1 MPFAKRIVE
10 PPLLCRN
17 HIPHDEGLLLE
28 DLCAINNVVL
38 SRTLRQLS
46 DLARHACSLFQ
57 ELENDILHT
66 NQRVWVLQNRIGQI
80 QQTAS
85 ALDPKKEAVPVSN
98 LDIESKLSLHY
109 QAPWHQQH
117 NVFHPCTRPPCL
129 EELHRNAQLSL
140 RALNRDEQ
148 QHEQRSTSRER
159 NRVTISISVA
169 PPMPTFPSPHSIRR
183 QQRSRLA
190 RAQERAERERELD
203 YQPRKERTVRETETI
218 QRKVRKLQE
227 RPGREADVQ
236 TIQRKFACFYSLH
249 PIESCIFIP
258 WNRKATSMGEDE
270 GCEVLGGHRAKSSA
284 HKASST
290 QDKQTSWSKENHP
303 PSDPKISAD
312 SHSISSCIIPINVT
326 GVGFDREAS
335 ARCSLVH
342 SQSVLQRRR
351 KLRRRKTITGI
362 PKRVHQDM
370 DSDESPVARERTV
383 IVHAN
388 PHQLSLYQEDLSIS
402 GRLHHTRD
410 SGCQTDDFLIACS
423 AAPSRRR
430 IRAQRGHQ
438 GIPASLSHSTGN
450 ISSLG
455 DQSDSTYTCSSSH
468 GARLRSRSLPR
479 EGGRLMDSDDD
490 DDDDED
496 DDDDNYDDDDEDEEL
511 SPYEADDFIPSGP
524 SPRMMMMMMK
534 DEEESTDDQAAPEP
548 LQLGSLKRL
557 QRSGERDR
565 GGGGGGSPEHSW
577 MERGR
582 SRLPRKA
589 DMGSCEISSSSDTF
603 SSPIHSMS
611 TTGVLGS
618 HVDHKEDHQSSSG
631 NWSGSSSTCPSQ
643 TSETIPPPS
652 SPPLTGSSH
661 CDSELSLNTVPI
673 AIDEGFSLDASYH
686 SDLRPQGQGH
696 RSSSFTSS
704 ATDQLDDAGVS
715 TASEGEW
722 TYPQDQDQTD
732 PDQDHD
738 QIQNLSH
745 SHGLAQEYSSKQG
758 LENQTCFS
766 DNNTPNNEKG
776 PGSLYASE
784 TNSFYSSSV
793 HFGECNQSY
802 RGYMYNYADPGPDC
816 SQSNTVAAALSHG
829 VYLQSSTDLRAGT
842 MTLGRSYRPLK
853 KPKVKPPPPKRTSS
867 LKESSS
873 SVDVGTDT
881 QADQDQPKT
890 VREQELTLSST
901 DMKRELE
908 LELGGAPEPLQT
920 SCLVAEP
927 LGSWGMGLGETVDI
941 VEPMSFSSAD
951 THSFK
956 NEGAVQSDYADLW
969 LHNTELKSNNGEYTS
984 MSNSST
990 ATGTTVMDCI
1000 KSPDSSSS
1008 STESQSQASAQVS
1021 QTRPTS
1027 PPLPPGDYKLGSPE
1041 KLAGL
1046 ASPSSGYSSQSET
1059 PTSTLPSSSTAFF
1072 PGPLSPST
1080 GKRKPKVP
1088 ERKSS
1093 LSSLQHFPRDGVSI
1107 SSGYKRDPD
1116 FPPPPS
1122 QLDLNIL
1129 HGGYVRH
1136 TLSHR
1141 THHMH
1146 TLHHSKHRVSNV
1158 LATGTK
1164 FLVPETSNTN
1174 PPPHSNSTPTITNS
1188 HLMVITP
1195 SALRSVQLHPI
1206 SRSRDSATTAVQ
1218 ETASGMETATRP
1230 KYPPS
1235 CSTLAPPPINTRPL
1249 PPRRPPP
1256 RPPCHDHISS
1266 PEHSQPPPPGRHP
1279 DGPPSYES
1287 LLLRQDR
1294 YGGGTFWAMSAFRT
1308 RMDPLSDMSE
1318 DSSPLH
1324 RPVPRAPHPSP
1335 VDLHTHIHSHTEF
1348 RGLTH
1353 STHAHSEFRVLG
1365 ERSFSQDDDDDDDE
1379 EEEEEEP
1386 VKDLPRAACSR
1397 GGMRTDHPPP
1407 PAYEFAGLC
1416 HSDSGPW
1423 ASPFKVPG
1431 TTMET
1436 SHPYLISDARRRGL
1450 VERDEEDEVIS
1461 GATRSAHQQHSQEN
1475 KDDSTTPDTEDYFS
1489 KDSTPSDNSLSPL
1502 TDDSKMDDELL
1513 SSPNKTRTTEDL
1525 FAMIHRSKRKVL
1537 GRKDSGDLNV
1547 KSRLCPPATVTP
1559 CNVTTV
1565 IIPPEPP
1572 LNIPANL
1579 ATAAGAQRAPVPIY
1593 RSAKKSTTSNEE
1605 FKLLLLKKGSRSD
1618 SSYRMSAT
1626 EILKSP
1632 ITPKMP
1638 GESLQEGA
1646 FRQYEE
1652 HTSAFQEPPMSG
1664 MDPIQ
1669 IPGLFPRAN
1678 AESFTSKTL
1687 PMSAASRQG
1696 RSRIPPVANSSRYST
1711 RSRLYTAP
1719 MQAISEGETEN
1730 SDGSPHDDR
1739 SS

>member
-1 MPFAKRIVE
+1 MVLDVIAMGNSQRKLHYKRMQMGKKRCRTAKA
-10 PPLLCRN
+10 
-17 HIPHDEGLLLE
+17 G
-28 DLCAINNVVL
+28 
-38 SRTLRQLS
+38 
-46 DLARHACSLFQ
+46 Q
-57 ELENDILHT
+57 EQDN
-66 NQRVWVLQNRIGQI
+66 
-80 QQTAS
+80 A
-85 ALDPKKEAVPVSN
+85 AVSN

-140 RALNRDEQ
+140 RALHRDEQ
-148 QHEQRSTSRER
+148 QCHRSTSRER

-190 RAQERAERERELD
+190 RAERA
-203 YQPRKERTVRETETI
+203 VRETEI
-218 QRKVRKLQE
+218 
-227 RPGREADVQ
+227 Q
-236 TIQRKFACFYSLH
+236 TIQRK
-249 PIESCIFIP
+249 
-258 WNRKATSMGEDE
+258 ATSTGEGE
-270 GCEVLGGHRAKSSA
+270 CGEALGGHRAKASA
-284 HKASST
+284 PNAPST
-290 QDKQTSWSKENHP
+290 QDKQTNWSKENVP
-303 PSDPKISAD
+303 PSDQKTTAD
-312 SHSISSCIIPINVT
+312 SHAISSCIIPINVT

-362 PKRVHQDM
+362 PKRVQHDM

-388 PHQLSLYQEDLSIS
+388 PHQLSLCHEDLSIS

-410 SGCQTDDFLIACS
+410 SGCQTDDFLIACT

-455 DQSDSTYTCSSSH
+455 DQSDSTYTSVAVH
-468 GARLRSRSLPR
+468 GGRLRSRSLPR
-479 EGGRLMDSDDD
+479 EGGRLMDSD
-490 DDDDED
+490 E

-511 SPYEADDFIPSGP
+511 SPYEVEDFIPPGP
-524 SPRMMMMMMK
+524 SPRMKMMMMK

-577 MERGR
+577 IERGR

-603 SSPIHSMS
+603 SSPIHSVS

-661 CDSELSLNTVPI
+661 CDSELSLNTVPN
-673 AIDEGFSLDASYH
+673 AIDEGFSMDPSYH

-722 TYPQDQDQTD
+722 TYPADQDQTD
-732 PDQDHD
+732 PDHD
-738 QIQNLSH
+738 PDQTQNLSQ
-745 SHGLAQEYSSKQG
+745 SHGLAQEYRSKQG
-758 LENQTCFS
+758 LEDQTCFS
-766 DNNTPNNEKG
+766 DSKTSNTEKE
-776 PGSLYASE
+776 PGSHYPSDTE
-784 TNSFYSSSV
+784 GFYSSSV

-816 SQSNTVAAALSHG
+816 GQSNTVAASLSHG
-829 VYLQSSTDLRAGT
+829 VYPQPSTDFRAGT
-842 MTLGRSYRPLK
+842 MTLGRTSRPLR

-867 LKESSS
+867 LKDTSSC
-873 SVDVGTDT
+873 VDVGTDT
-881 QADQDQPKT
+881 QADQDQPKM
-890 VREQELTLSST
+890 VSEQELTLSST
-901 DMKRELE
+901 DMKLELE

-927 LGSWGMGLGETVDI
+927 LGTWGMGLGETVDI

-956 NEGAVQSDYADLW
+956 DEGAVQSDYADLW
-969 LHNTELKSNNGEYTS
+969 LHNSELKSNNGEYTS

-990 ATGTTVMDCI
+990 ATGTTVMECI

-1008 STESQSQASAQVS
+1008 STETQTQGVAQASE
-1021 QTRPTS
+1021 TRAAS
-1027 PPLPPGDYKLGSPE
+1027 PPLPPGDFKLGSPE

-1059 PTSTLPSSSTAFF
+1059 PTSTLPSSSAAFF

-1093 LSSLQHFPRDGVSI
+1093 LSSLQHFSRDGASI

-1122 QLDLNIL
+1122 QLDLNVL

-1146 TLHHSKHRVSNV
+1146 TLHHSKHRVASV
-1158 LATGTK
+1158 LTTGTK
-1164 FLVPETSNTN
+1164 LLVPEASNTN
-1174 PPPHSNSTPTITNS
+1174 PPPSSNTAPTIPSSN
-1188 HLMVITP
+1188 LLVITP
-1195 SALRSVQLHPI
+1195 SALRSVQLH
-1206 SRSRDSATTAVQ
+1206 SVSKSTDSATTTDQ
-1218 ETASGMETATRP
+1218 ETASGAETATRP
-1230 KYPPS
+1230 KCPPS
-1235 CSTLAPPPINTRPL
+1235 VSTLAPPPINTRPL

-1256 RPPCHDHISS
+1256 RPPCHDHTSS
-1266 PEHSQPPPPGRHP
+1266 PEHVQPPPPGRHP

-1294 YGGGTFWAMSAFRT
+1294 YGPGTFWAMTGFRT
-1308 RMDPLSDMSE
+1308 RMDPSSEE

-1348 RGLTH
+1348 RGLPH
-1353 STHAHSEFRVLG
+1353 SAHAHPEFRVLG
-1365 ERSFSQDDDDDDDE
+1365 ERSFSQDDDDDDDDDDE
-1379 EEEEEEP
+1379 EEEEQVKEP
-1386 VKDLPRAACSR
+1386 PRAACSR
-1397 GGMRTDHPPP
+1397 GGMRSDHPPP
-1407 PAYEFAGLC
+1407 PAYEFAGGSHL
-1416 HSDSGPW
+1416 DSGPW
-1423 ASPFKVPG
+1423 ASPVKVPG

-1436 SHPYLISDARRRGL
+1436 SHPYLISDARKGGQ
-1450 VERDEEDEVIS
+1450 EDQEDEEEVTS
-1461 GATRSAHQQHSQEN
+1461 GATRSAHQQQQQPQES

-1502 TDDSKMDDELL
+1502 TDDTKVDDDIIIT
-1513 SSPNKTRTTEDL
+1513 SPNKTRTTEDL

-1537 GRKDSGDLNV
+1537 GRKDSGDLNM
-1547 KSRLCPPATVTP
+1547 KSRLCPVPPVAPVS
-1559 CNVTTV
+1559 TV
-1565 IIPPEPP
+1565 IIPPAPP
-1572 LNIPANL
+1572 LNIPATL
-1579 ATAAGAQRAPVPIY
+1579 PTAAGSQRAPVPIY
-1593 RSAKKSTTSNEE
+1593 RSAKKSSTSNEE

-1632 ITPKMP
+1632 ITPKTP
-1638 GESLQEGA
+1638 GEPLQEGPI
-1646 FRQYEE
+1646 RQAEE
-1652 HTSAFQEPPMSG
+1652 PLSTLQEPPISG
-1664 MDPIQ
+1664 LDPIQ

-1678 AESFTSKTL
+1678 SESFTPKNL

>member
-10 PPLLCRN
+10 PPLLCRYQ
-17 HIPHDEGLLLE
+17 IPNDEGLLFE
-28 DLCAINNVVL
+28 DLCAISNAVL

-57 ELENDILHT
+57 ELENDIVST
-66 NQRVWVLQNRIGQI
+66 SQRVWGLQNKIGQI
-80 QQTAS
+80 QQSAS

-98 LDIESKLSLHY
+98 LEIESKLSLHY

-129 EELHRNAQLSL
+129 EELHKNTQLSL
-140 RALNRDEQ
+140 RALHRDEKQ
-148 QHEQRSTSRER
+148 NERPTSREK
-159 NRVTISISVA
+159 NRVTISISTV
-169 PPMPTFPSPHSIRR
+169 PPIPTFPSPHSIRR

-190 RAQERAERERELD
+190 RA
-203 YQPRKERTVRETETI
+203 ERTVGETEIQTI
-218 QRKVRKLQE
+218 QRKE
-227 RPGREADVQ
+227 RPGREADIQ
-236 TIQRKFACFYSLH
+236 TTQKKFQCFYSLH
-249 PIESCIFIP
+249 RFEGCIFIP
-258 WNRKATSMGEDE
+258 WNRKATSTGEGDDE
-270 GCEVLGGHRAKSSA
+270 EVLTGYKTKTSA
-284 HKASST
+284 PAAVPST
-290 QDKQTSWSKENHP
+290 PDKETKRSKENV
-303 PSDPKISAD
+303 
-312 SHSISSCIIPINVT
+312 SHSDQKTTFDESRAVSSCIIPINVT

-362 PKRVHQDM
+362 PKRVQQDM

-388 PHQLSLYQEDLSIS
+388 PHQLSLCHEDFSIS

-410 SGCQTDDFLIACS
+410 SGCQTDDFLIACT

-455 DQSDSTYTCSSSH
+455 DQSDSTYTSTATH
-468 GARLRSRSLPR
+468 TGRLRSRSLPR
-479 EGGRLMDSDDD
+479 EGGRLMDSD
-490 DDDDED
+490 E
-496 DDDDNYDDDDEDEEL
+496 DDDDNYDDDDDDDDDEEL
-511 SPYEADDFIPSGP
+511 SPYEAEDFIPPGP
-524 SPRMMMMMMK
+524 SPRMKMMMMK

-565 GGGGGGSPEHSW
+565 GGGSPEHCW

-603 SSPIHSMS
+603 SSPIHSVS
-611 TTGVLGS
+611 TTGVLSS

-661 CDSELSLNTVPI
+661 CDSELSLNTVPN
-673 AIDEGFSLDASYH
+673 AMDEGFSLDPSYH
-686 SDLRPQGQGH
+686 SEMRPQGPGH

-722 TYPQDQDQTD
+722 AYPPDQDQID
-732 PDQDHD
+732 PDQYHH
-738 QIQNLSH
+738 QTQNVCQS
-745 SHGLAQEYSSKQG
+745 QDYSSKQA
-758 LENQTCFS
+758 LEDQTCFS
-766 DNNTPNNEKG
+766 EKTNNTDKDS
-776 PGSLYASE
+776 GSH
-784 TNSFYSSSV
+784 YSSDAEGLYTSEQ
-793 HFGECNQSY
+793 FGKSNESY
-802 RGYMYNYADPGPDC
+802 KRYIYNYADQGRDC
-816 SQSNTVAAALSHG
+816 GQSNIVAAHPISHV
-829 VYLQSSTDLRAGT
+829 VYSPASSDYRTGT
-842 MTLGRSYRPLK
+842 MTLGRPCRPLR
-853 KPKVKPPPPKRTSS
+853 KPKRKPPPPIRTSS
-867 LKESSS
+867 LKDASS

-881 QADQDQPKT
+881 QADQDQPKM
-890 VREQELTLSST
+890 VSEQDRALSST
-901 DMKRELE
+901 DIKLE
-908 LELGGAPEPLQT
+908 LELVGIQEPSET

-927 LGSWGMGLGETVDI
+927 MGTWVMGLGETDI

-956 NEGAVQSDYADLW
+956 DEGAVQSDYADLW
-969 LHNTELKSNNGEYTS
+969 LHNAELKSNNCEYKS
-984 MSNSST
+984 LSNSST

-1008 STESQSQASAQVS
+1008 STDTQSQNLSQSSE
-1021 QTRPTS
+1021 TRAAS
-1027 PPLPPGDYKLGSPE
+1027 PPQPPGDFKLGSPE

-1059 PTSTLPSSSTAFF
+1059 PTSTLPSTSTAFF

-1093 LSSLQHFPRDGVSI
+1093 LSSLQHLPRDGTSVASA
-1107 SSGYKRDPD
+1107 YKRDPD

-1129 HGGYVRH
+1129 HGGYVRQ

-1141 THHMH
+1141 TQHLH
-1146 TLHHSKHRVSNV
+1146 TLHHSKHRVANV
-1158 LATGTK
+1158 MPTGTK
-1164 FLVPETSNTN
+1164 TLVPETLNSNL
-1174 PPPHSNSTPTITNS
+1174 PPCANAAALIPTSN
-1188 HLMVITP
+1188 LLAITP
-1195 SALRSVQLHPI
+1195 SVLRSVQLHSVSKSSNIVTTSDLESP
-1206 SRSRDSATTAVQ
+1206 SAARTVTK
-1218 ETASGMETATRP
+1218 P
-1230 KYPPS
+1230 KCPPS
-1235 CSTLAPPPINTRPL
+1235 GATLAPPPINTRPL
-1249 PPRRPPP
+1249 PPRRLPP
-1256 RPPCHDHISS
+1256 RPPTQDHTS
-1266 PEHSQPPPPGRHP
+1266 PDHAQPPTPGRHP

-1294 YGGGTFWAMSAFRT
+1294 YGPGTFWSMTAFRT
-1308 RMDPLSDMSE
+1308 RIDPFSELSD

-1335 VDLHTHIHSHTEF
+1335 VDLHTHIRSHTEF

-1353 STHAHSEFRVLG
+1353 SACAHPEFRILG
-1365 ERSFSQDDDDDDDE
+1365 ERSFSQDDDDDEEDE
-1379 EEEEEEP
+1379 EEEEQ
-1386 VKDLPRAACSR
+1386 VKESQRATCHR
-1397 GGMRTDHPPP
+1397 VGMRTDHPPP
-1407 PAYEFAGLC
+1407 PAYEFAGGSHL
-1416 HSDSGPW
+1416 DSGPW
-1423 ASPFKVPG
+1423 TSPVKVPG
-1431 TTMET
+1431 TTVET
-1436 SHPYLISDARRRGL
+1436 SHPYLISDARRIRQ
-1450 VERDEEDEVIS
+1450 VVQEEEEETS
-1461 GATRSAHQQHSQEN
+1461 GATRSAHHLLPHEN
-1475 KDDSTTPDTEDYFS
+1475 KDDSTTPETEDYFS
-1489 KDSTPSDNSLSPL
+1489 KDSTPTDNSLSPL
-1502 TDDSKMDDELL
+1502 TDDAKVDDDITT
-1513 SSPNKTRTTEDL
+1513 SPNKSRTTEDL

-1547 KSRLCPPATVTP
+1547 KSRPCPSAPVNPNSVTNAIMPPPPPLSTPATV
-1559 CNVTTV
+1559 
-1565 IIPPEPP
+1565 
-1572 LNIPANL
+1572 
-1579 ATAAGAQRAPVPIY
+1579 AAVSGSQRVPVPIY
-1593 RSAKKSTTSNEE
+1593 RSAKKSSTSNEE

-1632 ITPKMP
+1632 ITPKTH
-1638 GESLQEGA
+1638 GESILEGPIGQA
-1646 FRQYEE
+1646 EE
-1652 HTSAFQEPPMSG
+1652 TTSVHQEPPLSSL
-1664 MDPIQ
+1664 DPIQ

-1678 AESFTSKTL
+1678 SESFTPKIL
-1687 PMSAASRQG
+1687 PMTAASRQG
-1696 RSRIPPVANSSRYST
+1696 RSRVPPVANSSRYST

>member
-10 PPLLCRN
+10 PQLLCR
-17 HIPHDEGLLLE
+17 HQIPNDEGLLFE
-28 DLCAINNVVL
+28 DLCAISNVVL

-57 ELENDILHT
+57 ELENDILNT
-66 NQRVWVLQNRIGQI
+66 NQRVWVLQNKIGQI

-98 LDIESKLSLHY
+98 LDIESKLSVHY

-129 EELHRNAQLSL
+129 EELHRSAQLSL
-140 RALNRDEQ
+140 RALHRDEQ
-148 QHEQRSTSRER
+148 QSQRSTSRER

-169 PPMPTFPSPHSIRR
+169 PPMPTFPSPHTIRR

-203 YQPRKERTVRETETI
+203 YQPRKERTVRETEIQTI
-218 QRKVRKLQE
+218 QRKE
-227 RPGREADVQ
+227 RPGREADIQ
-236 TIQRKFACFYSLH
+236 TIQRK
-249 PIESCIFIP
+249 
-258 WNRKATSMGEDE
+258 ATSTGEGD
-270 GCEVLGGHRAKSSA
+270 GGEVLGGHRAKASA
-284 HKASST
+284 PNAPST
-290 QDKQTSWSKENHP
+290 QDKQTNWSKENLP
-303 PSDPKISAD
+303 PSDKKTNAD
-312 SHSISSCIIPINVT
+312 SHAISSCIIPINVT

-362 PKRVHQDM
+362 PKRVQQDM

-388 PHQLSLYQEDLSIS
+388 PHQLSLCQEDLSIS

-410 SGCQTDDFLIACS
+410 SGCQTDDFLIACT

-455 DQSDSTYTCSSSH
+455 DQSDSTYTSAAAH
-468 GARLRSRSLPR
+468 GGRLRSRSLPR

-490 DDDDED
+490 DDD
-496 DDDDNYDDDDEDEEL
+496 NYDDDDDDEEL
-511 SPYEADDFIPSGP
+511 SPYEAEDFIPPGP
-524 SPRMMMMMMK
+524 SPRMKMMMMK

-603 SSPIHSMS
+603 SSPIHSVS

-661 CDSELSLNTVPI
+661 CDSELSLNTVPN
-673 AIDEGFSLDASYH
+673 AIDEGFSLDPSYH

-722 TYPQDQDQTD
+722 TYPPDQDQND
-732 PDQDHD
+732 PDQDPD
-738 QIQNLSH
+738 QTHNLSQ

-758 LENQTCFS
+758 LEDQTCFS
-766 DNNTPNNEKG
+766 DNKTINTEKD
-776 PGSLYASE
+776 PGSHYPSDTE
-784 TNSFYSSSV
+784 GFYSSSV

-802 RGYMYNYADPGPDC
+802 RGYMYNYADPGPHC
-816 SQSNTVAAALSHG
+816 GQSNTVAAPLSHG
-829 VYLQSSTDLRAGT
+829 VYTQPSADFRAGT
-842 MTLGRSYRPLK
+842 MTLGRSSRPLR

-867 LKESSS
+867 LRDTSS

-881 QADQDQPKT
+881 QADQDQPKM
-890 VREQELTLSST
+890 VSEQELTLSST
-901 DMKRELE
+901 DMKLD

-927 LGSWGMGLGETVDI
+927 MGTWGMGLGETVDI

-956 NEGAVQSDYADLW
+956 DEGAVQSDYADLW
-969 LHNTELKSNNGEYTS
+969 LHNTELKSNNGEYAS

-990 ATGTTVMDCI
+990 ATGTTVMECI

-1008 STESQSQASAQVS
+1008 STETQTQALAQASE
-1021 QTRPTS
+1021 TRASS
-1027 PPLPPGDYKLGSPE
+1027 PPLPPGDFKLGSPE

-1059 PTSTLPSSSTAFF
+1059 PTSTLPSSSAAFF

-1093 LSSLQHFPRDGVSI
+1093 LSSLQHFPRDGASI

-1122 QLDLNIL
+1122 QLDLNVL

-1146 TLHHSKHRVSNV
+1146 TLHHSKHRVANV

-1164 FLVPETSNTN
+1164 LLAPEASNTN
-1174 PPPHSNSTPTITNS
+1174 PPLSSNSAPLIPSSN
-1188 HLMVITP
+1188 LLAITP
-1195 SALRSVQLHPI
+1195 SALRSVQLHSI
-1206 SRSRDSATTAVQ
+1206 SQSTDSATTADQ
-1218 ETASGMETATRP
+1218 ESTSGAETATRP
-1230 KYPPS
+1230 KCPPS
-1235 CSTLAPPPINTRPL
+1235 GSTLAPPPINTRPL

-1256 RPPCHDHISS
+1256 RPPAQDHTSS

-1294 YGGGTFWAMSAFRT
+1294 YGPGTFWAMTAFRT
-1308 RMDPLSDMSE
+1308 RMDSSSEHSE

-1353 STHAHSEFRVLG
+1353 SAHAHSEFRVLG
-1365 ERSFSQDDDDDDDE
+1365 ERSFSQDDDDDEDDE
-1379 EEEEEEP
+1379 EDEEEQVKEP
-1386 VKDLPRAACSR
+1386 PRAACSR
-1397 GGMRTDHPPP
+1397 GGMRSDHPPP
-1407 PAYEFAGLC
+1407 PAYEFAGGSHL
-1416 HSDSGPW
+1416 DSGPW
-1423 ASPFKVPG
+1423 ASPVKVPG
-1431 TTMET
+1431 TTVET
-1436 SHPYLISDARRRGL
+1436 SHPYLISDARKGGQ
-1450 VERDEEDEVIS
+1450 EEPEEEEEVTS
-1461 GATRSAHQQHSQEN
+1461 GATRSAHQQPQES

-1489 KDSTPSDNSLSPL
+1489 KGISFATDSTPSDNSLSPL
-1502 TDDSKMDDELL
+1502 TDDTKVDDDIIIT
-1513 SSPNKTRTTEDL
+1513 SPNKTRTTEDL

-1547 KSRLCPPATVTP
+1547 KSRLCPTTPVTP
-1559 CNVTTV
+1559 GNVSTI
-1565 IIPPEPP
+1565 IIPPAPP
-1572 LNIPANL
+1572 LNIPATL
-1579 ATAAGAQRAPVPIY
+1579 ATAAGSQRAPVPIY
-1593 RSAKKSTTSNEE
+1593 RSAKKSSTSNEE

-1632 ITPKMP
+1632 ITPKTP
-1638 GESLQEGA
+1638 GESLQEGPI
-1646 FRQYEE
+1646 RQVEE
-1652 HTSAFQEPPMSG
+1652 PPSALQEPPIPG
-1664 MDPIQ
+1664 LEPIQ
-1669 IPGLFPRAN
+1669 ITGLFPRAN
-1678 AESFTSKTL
+1678 SESFTPKTL

>member
-1 MPFAKRIVE
+1 
-10 PPLLCRN
+10 
-17 HIPHDEGLLLE
+17 
-28 DLCAINNVVL
+28 
-38 SRTLRQLS
+38 
-46 DLARHACSLFQ
+46 
-57 ELENDILHT
+57 
-66 NQRVWVLQNRIGQI
+66 
-80 QQTAS
+80 
-85 ALDPKKEAVPVSN
+85 
-98 LDIESKLSLHY
+98 
-109 QAPWHQQH
+109 
-117 NVFHPCTRPPCL
+117 
-129 EELHRNAQLSL
+129 
-140 RALNRDEQ
+140 
-148 QHEQRSTSRER
+148 
-159 NRVTISISVA
+159 
-169 PPMPTFPSPHSIRR
+169 
-183 QQRSRLA
+183 
-190 RAQERAERERELD
+190 
-203 YQPRKERTVRETETI
+203 
-218 QRKVRKLQE
+218 
-227 RPGREADVQ
+227 
-236 TIQRKFACFYSLH
+236 
-249 PIESCIFIP
+249 FIP
-258 WNRKATSMGEDE
+258 WNRKATSTGESE
-270 GCEVLGGHRAKSSA
+270 GGEVLVGHRAKVSA
-284 HKASST
+284 PSASST
-290 QDKQTSWSKENHP
+290 QDKQTTWSKENLP
-303 PSDPKISAD
+303 PSDPKTTGD
-312 SHSISSCIIPINVT
+312 SHAISSCIIPINVT

-388 PHQLSLYQEDLSIS
+388 PHQLSLCQEDLSIS

-410 SGCQTDDFLIACS
+410 SGCQTDDFLIAS
-423 AAPSRRR
+423 APSRRR

-455 DQSDSTYTCSSSH
+455 DQSDSTYTIVAAH
-468 GARLRSRSLPR
+468 GGRLRSRSLPR
-479 EGGRLMDSDDD
+479 EGGRLMD
-490 DDDDED
+490 
-496 DDDDNYDDDDEDEEL
+496 NEEL
-511 SPYEADDFIPSGP
+511 SPYEAEDFIPPGP
-524 SPRMMMMMMK
+524 SPRMKMMMMK
-534 DEEESTDDQAAPEP
+534 DEEESTDDQAAPEN
-548 LQLGSLKRL
+548 LQLGSLK
-557 QRSGERDR
+557 
-565 GGGGGGSPEHSW
+565 SPEHSW

-603 SSPIHSMS
+603 SSPIHSVS
-611 TTGVLGS
+611 TAVLGS

-661 CDSELSLNTVPI
+661 CDSELSLNTVPN
-673 AIDEGFSLDASYH
+673 AIDEGFSLDPSYH

-722 TYPQDQDQTD
+722 AYPPDQDQTD
-732 PDQDHD
+732 PDQDPD
-738 QIQNLSH
+738 QPQNLSQ
-745 SHGLAQEYSSKQG
+745 SHGLVQEYSSKQC
-758 LENQTCFS
+758 LEDQICFS
-766 DNNTPNNEKG
+766 DSKTSNNEKE
-776 PGSLYASE
+776 PGSHYPSDSDGFYPSSE
-784 TNSFYSSSV
+784 
-793 HFGECNQSY
+793 HFGARNPSCREYIYS
-802 RGYMYNYADPGPDC
+802 YADPVPDC
-816 SQSNTVAAALSHG
+816 SQSNTVAPQVSNGGYPQPSGHFK
-829 VYLQSSTDLRAGT
+829 AGT
-842 MTLGRSYRPLK
+842 MTLGRTCRSLR

-867 LKESSS
+867 LKETSS

-881 QADQDQPKT
+881 QADQDQPKM
-890 VREQELTLSST
+890 VSEQDLTLSST
-901 DMKRELE
+901 DMKLELE

-927 LGSWGMGLGETVDI
+927 LGTWGIGLGETVDI
-941 VEPMSFSSAD
+941 VEPVSFTSAD

-956 NEGAVQSDYADLW
+956 DEGAVQSDYADLW
-969 LHNTELKSNNGEYTS
+969 LHNTELKSNNGEYTT

-990 ATGTTVMDCI
+990 ATGTTVMECM

-1008 STESQSQASAQVS
+1008 STETKTQAHAQALD
-1021 QTRPTS
+1021 TRATS
-1027 PPLPPGDYKLGSPE
+1027 PPLPPEEFKLASPE

-1059 PTSTLPSSSTAFF
+1059 PTSTLPSSSAAFF

-1093 LSSLQHFPRDGVSI
+1093 LSSLQHFPREGPLI

-1129 HGGYVRH
+1129 HGGYVKH

-1146 TLHHSKHRVSNV
+1146 TLHHSKHRVANVSN
-1158 LATGTK
+1158 LLT
-1164 FLVPETSNTN
+1164 
-1174 PPPHSNSTPTITNS
+1174 
-1188 HLMVITP
+1188 ITP
-1195 SALRSVQLHPI
+1195 SALRSVQLH
-1206 SRSRDSATTAVQ
+1206 SVSQSTDSATSTDQ
-1218 ETASGMETATRP
+1218 EKASGSEIATRP
-1230 KYPPS
+1230 KCPS
-1235 CSTLAPPPINTRPL
+1235 SASTLAPPPINTRPL

-1256 RPPCHDHISS
+1256 RPPAHDHISS
-1266 PEHSQPPPPGRHP
+1266 PEHLQPPPPGRHP

-1287 LLLRQDR
+1287 LLLRQD
-1294 YGGGTFWAMSAFRT
+1294 
-1308 RMDPLSDMSE
+1308 
-1318 DSSPLH
+1318 
-1324 RPVPRAPHPSP
+1324 
-1335 VDLHTHIHSHTEF
+1335 
-1348 RGLTH
+1348 
-1353 STHAHSEFRVLG
+1353 
-1365 ERSFSQDDDDDDDE
+1365 QDDE
-1379 EEEEEEP
+1379 EEEEHE
-1386 VKDLPRAACSR
+1386 KDLPRTACSR
-1397 GGMRTDHPPP
+1397 GSMRSDHPPP
-1407 PAYEFAGLC
+1407 PAYEFAGIS

-1423 ASPFKVPG
+1423 ASPVKVPG

-1436 SHPYLISDARRRGL
+1436 SHPYLISDARKRGQ
-1450 VERDEEDEVIS
+1450 EEQEEEEEMTS
-1461 GATRSAHQQHSQEN
+1461 GILCAA
-1475 KDDSTTPDTEDYFS
+1475 
-1489 KDSTPSDNSLSPL
+1489 DSTPSDNSLSPM
-1502 TDDSKMDDELL
+1502 MDDTKVDDDIAIT
-1513 SSPNKTRTTEDL
+1513 SPNKTRTTEDL

-1537 GRKDSGDLNV
+1537 GRKDSGDLNA
-1547 KSRLCPPATVTP
+1547 KSRLCPTVPVTP
-1559 CNVTTV
+1559 GNVSTV
-1565 IIPPEPP
+1565 IIPPAPP
-1572 LNIPANL
+1572 LNIPATL
-1579 ATAAGAQRAPVPIY
+1579 ATAAGSQRAPVPIY

-1632 ITPKMP
+1632 ITPKIP
-1638 GESLQEGA
+1638 GESPPEGPLRQAEEPLSALQEV
-1646 FRQYEE
+1646 
-1652 HTSAFQEPPMSG
+1652 PISG
-1664 MDPIQ
+1664 LDPIQ

-1678 AESFTSKTL
+1678 SESFTPKTL
-1687 PMSAASRQG
+1687 PTSAASRQG

>member
-17 HIPHDEGLLLE
+17 QIPNDEGLLFE
-28 DLCAINNVVL
+28 DLCAITNVVL

-57 ELENDILHT
+57 ELENDIVST
-66 NQRVWVLQNRIGQI
+66 NQRVWGLQNKIGQI
-80 QQTAS
+80 QQNAS

-98 LDIESKLSLHY
+98 LDIESKLSVHY

-129 EELHRNAQLSL
+129 EELHKNAQLSL
-140 RALNRDEQ
+140 RALHRDEKLN
-148 QHEQRSTSRER
+148 EQPTSRER
-159 NRVTISISVA
+159 NRVTISISTV
-169 PPMPTFPSPHSIRR
+169 PPLPTFPSPHSIRR

-190 RAQERAERERELD
+190 RAQEREERERELD
-203 YQPRKERTVRETETI
+203 YQPRKERAVRETEIQTV
-218 QRKVRKLQE
+218 QRKE
-227 RPGREADVQ
+227 RPGREADIQ
-236 TIQRKFACFYSLH
+236 TIQKKFECFYSLH
-249 PIESCIFIP
+249 PIEGCIFIP
-258 WNRKATSMGEDE
+258 WNRKATSTGEGDDDE
-270 GCEVLGGHRAKSSA
+270 LLTGHQTKTSA
-284 HKASST
+284 PDVPAT
-290 QDKQTSWSKENHP
+290 QDKENV
-303 PSDPKISAD
+303 
-312 SHSISSCIIPINVT
+312 SHSDQKTTSDDSRAVSSCIIPINVT

-362 PKRVHQDM
+362 PKRVQQDM
-370 DSDESPVARERTV
+370 GT
-383 IVHAN
+383 
-388 PHQLSLYQEDLSIS
+388 
-402 GRLHHTRD
+402 
-410 SGCQTDDFLIACS
+410 

-430 IRAQRGHQ
+430 IRAQRSHQ

-455 DQSDSTYTCSSSH
+455 DQSDSTNTSTATH
-468 GARLRSRSLPR
+468 TGRLRSRSLPR
-479 EGGRLMDSDDD
+479 EGGRLMDSD
-490 DDDDED
+490 E
-496 DDDDNYDDDDEDEEL
+496 DDDDNYDDDDDDDDDDEDEDL
-511 SPYEADDFIPSGP
+511 SPYEPEDFIPPGP
-524 SPRMMMMMMK
+524 SPRLKMMMMK

-548 LQLGSLKRL
+548 LQLGSLKRM

-565 GGGGGGSPEHSW
+565 GGGSPEHCW

-603 SSPIHSMS
+603 SSPIHSVS
-611 TTGVLGS
+611 TTGVLSS

-661 CDSELSLNTVPI
+661 CDSELSLNTVPN
-673 AIDEGFSLDASYH
+673 AMDEGFSLDPSYH
-686 SDLRPQGQGH
+686 SEMRPQGPGH

-722 TYPQDQDQTD
+722 AYPPDQDQLD
-732 PDQDHD
+732 PDQYHD
-738 QIQNLSH
+738 Q
-745 SHGLAQEYSSKQG
+745 AQTQV
-758 LENQTCFS
+758 LEDQTCFS
-766 DNNTPNNEKG
+766 EKINTDKDT
-776 PGSLYASE
+776 GSHCSSDADGLYTCDQVGKS
-784 TNSFYSSSV
+784 
-793 HFGECNQSY
+793 NQIY
-802 RGYMYNYADPGPDC
+802 GRYMYNYADQG
-816 SQSNTVAAALSHG
+816 SESNIGAVHPISHG
-829 VYLQSSTDLRAGT
+829 VYSPSSSDYKTGT
-842 MTLGRSYRPLK
+842 MTLGRPCRPLR
-853 KPKVKPPPPKRTSS
+853 KPKLKPPPPMRTSS
-867 LKESSS
+867 LKETSC

-881 QADQDQPKT
+881 QADQEQPKM
-890 VREQELTLSST
+890 VSEQDLTLSST
-901 DMKRELE
+901 DIKLE
-908 LELGGAPEPLQT
+908 LELRSIPEPLET

-927 LGSWGMGLGETVDI
+927 MGTWVMGLGETVDI

-956 NEGAVQSDYADLW
+956 DEGAVQSDYADLW
-969 LHNTELKSNNGEYTS
+969 LHNSELKSSNCEYKS
-984 MSNSST
+984 LSNSST
-990 ATGTTVMDCI
+990 ETGATVTDCI

-1008 STESQSQASAQVS
+1008 STDTQSQPLSQSSE
-1021 QTRPTS
+1021 TRAAS
-1027 PPLPPGDYKLGSPE
+1027 PPHPPGDFKLGSPE

-1059 PTSTLPSSSTAFF
+1059 PTSTLPSTSTAFF

-1093 LSSLQHFPRDGVSI
+1093 LSSLQHHPRDGTSI
-1107 SSGYKRDPD
+1107 ASAYKRDPD

-1141 THHMH
+1141 TQHLH
-1146 TLHHSKHRVSNV
+1146 TLHHSKHRVANV
-1158 LATGTK
+1158 IPTVTK
-1164 FLVPETSNTN
+1164 VLVPELLNSN
-1174 PPPHSNSTPTITNS
+1174 PPPCANSTALIPSSNM
-1188 HLMVITP
+1188 LAITP
-1195 SALRSVQLHPI
+1195 SILRSVQLH
-1206 SRSRDSATTAVQ
+1206 SVSKSSNTVTNSDLESSSGAVSV
-1218 ETASGMETATRP
+1218 TKP
-1230 KYPPS
+1230 KCPPS
-1235 CSTLAPPPINTRPL
+1235 GATLAPPPINTRPL

-1256 RPPCHDHISS
+1256 RPPTQDHTSS
-1266 PEHSQPPPPGRHP
+1266 PDHAQPPPPGRHP

-1294 YGGGTFWAMSAFRT
+1294 YGPGTFWSMTAFRT
-1308 RMDPLSDMSE
+1308 RLDPFSELSD

-1335 VDLHTHIHSHTEF
+1335 VDLHTHIRSHTEF

-1353 STHAHSEFRVLG
+1353 SARAHPEFRILG
-1365 ERSFSQDDDDDDDE
+1365 ERSFSQDDDDDEEDE
-1379 EEEEEEP
+1379 EEEEQ
-1386 VKDLPRAACSR
+1386 VKELQRATCHR
-1397 GGMRTDHPPP
+1397 VGMRTDHPPP
-1407 PAYEFAGLC
+1407 PAYEFAGGSHL
-1416 HSDSGPW
+1416 DSGPW
-1423 ASPFKVPG
+1423 TSPVKVPG
-1431 TTMET
+1431 TTVET
-1436 SHPYLISDARRRGL
+1436 SHPYLISDARRIRQG
-1450 VERDEEDEVIS
+1450 VQEDEDDTS
-1461 GATRSAHQQHSQEN
+1461 GATRSAHHLLPHEN

-1489 KDSTPSDNSLSPL
+1489 KDSTPTDNSLSPL
-1502 TDDSKMDDELL
+1502 TDDAKVDDDITT
-1513 SSPNKTRTTEDL
+1513 SPNKSRTTEDL

-1547 KSRLCPPATVTP
+1547 KSRLCPAAPVNPNIVT
-1559 CNVTTV
+1559 NAVM
-1565 IIPPEPP
+1565 PPPPP
-1572 LNIPANL
+1572 LSTPVTI
-1579 ATAAGAQRAPVPIY
+1579 ATASGSQRVPVPIY
-1593 RSAKKSTTSNEE
+1593 RSAKKSSTSNEE

-1632 ITPKMP
+1632 ITPKTH
-1638 GESLQEGA
+1638 GESILEGPIGQA
-1646 FRQYEE
+1646 EE
-1652 HTSAFQEPPMSG
+1652 TPPVHQEPPLPNLE
-1664 MDPIQ
+1664 PIQ

-1678 AESFTSKTL
+1678 SESFTPKIL
-1687 PMSAASRQG
+1687 PMTAASRQG
-1696 RSRIPPVANSSRYST
+1696 RSRVPPVANSSRYST

>member
-1 MPFAKRIVE
+1 MPFAKRTVE
-10 PPLLCRN
+10 PQLLCR
-17 HIPHDEGLLLE
+17 HQIPNDEGLLFE
-28 DLCAINNVVL
+28 DLCAISNVVL

-57 ELENDILHT
+57 ELESDIIST
-66 NQRVWVLQNRIGQI
+66 NKRVWVLQSKIGQI
-80 QQTAS
+80 QQTAG

-117 NVFHPCTRPPCL
+117 NVFHPCTRPPYL
-129 EELHRNAQLSL
+129 EELHRSAQLSL
-140 RALNRDEQ
+140 RALHGDEHQ
-148 QHEQRSTSRER
+148 QHRSTSRER
-159 NRVTISISVA
+159 SKVTISISVA

-203 YQPRKERTVRETETI
+203 CQPKKERVVRETEIQTI
-218 QRKVRKLQE
+218 QKKLQE
-227 RPGREADVQ
+227 KPEREADSQ
-236 TIQRKFACFYSLH
+236 TTQKTFACFYSLH
-249 PIESCIFIP
+249 PIEGCIFIP
-258 WNRKATSMGEDE
+258 WSRKSTSTGESE
-270 GCEVLGGHRAKSSA
+270 GAECLGGHRAKASA
-284 HKASST
+284 PDAPST
-290 QDKQTSWSKENHP
+290 QVKQANRPKENLP
-303 PSDPKISAD
+303 PSDQKASAD
-312 SHSISSCIIPINVT
+312 SNSISSCIIPINVT

-362 PKRVHQDM
+362 PKRVQQDM

-383 IVHAN
+383 IIHAN
-388 PHQLSLYQEDLSIS
+388 PHQLSLCHEDLSIS

-410 SGCQTDDFLIACS
+410 SGCQTDDFLIACT

-438 GIPASLSHSTGN
+438 GIPASLYHSTGN

-455 DQSDSTYTCSSSH
+455 DQSDSTYTSVATH
-468 GARLRSRSLPR
+468 GGRLRSRSLPR
-479 EGGRLMDSDDD
+479 EGGRLMDSD
-490 DDDDED
+490 ED
-496 DDDDNYDDDDEDEEL
+496 DDDDNYDDDDDEDEEL
-511 SPYEADDFIPSGP
+511 SPYEAEDFIPPGP
-524 SPRMMMMMMK
+524 SPRMKMMMMK

-603 SSPIHSMS
+603 SSPIHSVS
-611 TTGVLGS
+611 TTGVLSS

-661 CDSELSLNTVPI
+661 CDSELSLNTVPN
-673 AIDEGFSLDASYH
+673 AIDEGFSLDPSYH
-686 SDLRPQGQGH
+686 SDLRPQGQGR

-722 TYPQDQDQTD
+722 TYPQDQESTD
-732 PDQDHD
+732 HDHDHD
-738 QIQNLSH
+738 QTHNLSQ
-745 SHGLAQEYSSKQG
+745 SHRIEYNSKQS
-758 LENQTCFS
+758 LDDQTCLCDKTS
-766 DNNTPNNEKG
+766 STEKEA
-776 PGSLYASE
+776 GSHYAPE
-784 TNSFYSSSV
+784 KEGFYSSSV

-802 RGYMYNYADPGPDC
+802 RGYTYNYADTGPDC
-816 SQSNTVAAALSHG
+816 GQSATVAAPLSHE
-829 VYLQSSTDLRAGT
+829 VYPHPSADFRAGT
-842 MTLGRSYRPLK
+842 MTLGRTCRPLR
-853 KPKVKPPPPKRTSS
+853 KPKVKPPPPIRTSS
-867 LKESSS
+867 LKETSS

-881 QADQDQPKT
+881 QTDQDQPKT
-890 VREQELTLSST
+890 VSQQKLTLSST
-901 DMKRELE
+901 DMNLE
-908 LELGGAPEPLQT
+908 LELDLGVAPEPLQS
-920 SCLVAEP
+920 SCLVAEN
-927 LGSWGMGLGETVDI
+927 LGTWGMGLSENVDI

-956 NEGAVQSDYADLW
+956 DEGAVQSDYADLW
-969 LHNTELKSNNGEYTS
+969 LHKTELKSNNGEHTS

-990 ATGTTVMDCI
+990 ATGTTIMDCM

-1008 STESQSQASAQVS
+1008 SSEAQTQVLVQDS
-1021 QTRPTS
+1021 GNRATS
-1027 PPLPPGDYKLGSPE
+1027 PPLPPVDFKLASPE
-1041 KLAGL
+1041 KLASL

-1059 PTSTLPSSSTAFF
+1059 PTSTLPSSSAAFF

-1093 LSSLQHFPRDGVSI
+1093 LSSLQHFHRDGASI
-1107 SSGYKRDPD
+1107 SSGYKKDPD

-1122 QLDLNIL
+1122 QLDLNVL
-1129 HGGYVRH
+1129 HGSYVRH

-1141 THHMH
+1141 TYHMH
-1146 TLHHSKHRVSNV
+1146 TLHHSKHRAVN
-1158 LATGTK
+1158 ATGTK
-1164 FLVPETSNTN
+1164 LLPEVSNAYL
-1174 PPPHSNSTPTITNS
+1174 PPSSISAPTISSSNLLT
-1188 HLMVITP
+1188 MTP
-1195 SALRSVQLHPI
+1195 SASRRSLQVHSVRQ
-1206 SRSRDSATTAVQ
+1206 SDNATATDQ
-1218 ETASGMETATRP
+1218 ETTSGVQTVARP

-1235 CSTLAPPPINTRPL
+1235 SCTLAPPPVFTRPL

-1256 RPPCHDHISS
+1256 RPPAHDHTSS
-1266 PEHSQPPPPGRHP
+1266 PEHLQPPPPGRHP

-1294 YGGGTFWAMSAFRT
+1294 YGPGTFWAMTAFRN
-1308 RMDPLSDMSE
+1308 RMDQLSDLSE

-1335 VDLHTHIHSHTEF
+1335 VDLHTHIQSHTEF
-1348 RGLTH
+1348 RGLSH
-1353 STHAHSEFRVLG
+1353 SAHKHPEFRVLG
-1365 ERSFSQDDDDDDDE
+1365 ECSFSQEDDDDEDDE
-1379 EEEEEEP
+1379 EEEEEQVKEP
-1386 VKDLPRAACSR
+1386 LRAACSR
-1397 GGMRTDHPPP
+1397 GGMRSDHPPP
-1407 PAYEFAGLC
+1407 PAYDFAGGF
-1416 HSDSGPW
+1416 HSDSGTW
-1423 ASPFKVPG
+1423 ASPVKVPG

-1436 SHPYLISDARRRGL
+1436 SHPYLISDARKRGQ
-1450 VERDEEDEVIS
+1450 EDQEDEKEIIS
-1461 GATRSAHQQHSQEN
+1461 GATRSAHHQQQPQEH
-1475 KDDSTTPDTEDYFS
+1475 KDDPTTPDTEDYFS

-1502 TDDSKMDDELL
+1502 MDDAKVDDDIIFT
-1513 SSPNKTRTTEDL
+1513 SPNKIRTTEDL

-1537 GRKDSGDLNV
+1537 GRKDSGDLNT
-1547 KSRLCPPATVTP
+1547 KSRICSAAPVVPISTA
-1559 CNVTTV
+1559 
-1565 IIPPEPP
+1565 IIPAAPP
-1572 LNIPANL
+1572 LNIPATL
-1579 ATAAGAQRAPVPIY
+1579 ATAAGSQRTPVPIY
-1593 RSAKKSTTSNEE
+1593 RSAKKSSTSNEE

-1632 ITPKMP
+1632 ITPKTP
-1638 GESLQEGA
+1638 GDPLQEGP
-1646 FRQYEE
+1646 FRPTEE
-1652 HTSAFQEPPMSG
+1652 SHSTLQEIPISVLE
-1664 MDPIQ
+1664 PIQ
-1669 IPGLFPRAN
+1669 MPSLFPGAN
-1678 AESFTSKTL
+1678 SESFTLKSM

>member
-10 PPLLCRN
+10 PQLLCR
-17 HIPHDEGLLLE
+17 HQIPNDEGLLFE
-28 DLCAINNVVL
+28 DLCAISNVVL

-46 DLARHACSLFQ
+46 ELARHACSLFQ
-57 ELENDILHT
+57 ELENDIFNT
-66 NQRVWVLQNRIGQI
+66 NQRVWVLQNKIGQI

-98 LDIESKLSLHY
+98 LDIESKLSAHY
-109 QAPWHQQH
+109 QAQWHQQH
-117 NVFHPCTRPPCL
+117 SMFHPCARPPCL
-129 EELHRNAQLSL
+129 EELHRSAQLSL
-140 RALNRDEQ
+140 RALHRDEQ
-148 QHEQRSTSRER
+148 HQRSSSRER
-159 NRVTISISVA
+159 NRVTIAISVA

-190 RAQERAERERELD
+190 RAVSSTYSYNRDCKQERAERERELD
-203 YQPRKERTVRETETI
+203 YQPRKEMAVRETEI
-218 QRKVRKLQE
+218 QTTERKE
-227 RPGREADVQ
+227 RLGREADIQ
-236 TIQRKFACFYSLH
+236 TIQRK
-249 PIESCIFIP
+249 
-258 WNRKATSMGEDE
+258 ATSTEE
-270 GCEVLGGHRAKSSA
+270 EESAEVLGAQKAKDSVRTA
-284 HKASST
+284 PST
-290 QDKQTSWSKENHP
+290 QDKQTNWSKENIP
-303 PSDPKISAD
+303 PSDQTSGD
-312 SHSISSCIIPINVT
+312 SHAVSSCIIPINVT

-362 PKRVHQDM
+362 PKRVQQDM

-383 IVHAN
+383 IIHAN
-388 PHQLSLYQEDLSIS
+388 QLTLCQEDISIS

-410 SGCQTDDFLIACS
+410 SGCQTDDFLIACT

-455 DQSDSTYTCSSSH
+455 DQSDTTYTTASAH
-468 GARLRSRSLPR
+468 GGRLRSRSLPR
-479 EGGRLMDSDDD
+479 EGGRLMDSD
-490 DDDDED
+490 E
-496 DDDDNYDDDDEDEEL
+496 DDDDNYDDDDDDEEL
-511 SPYEADDFIPSGP
+511 SPYEAEDFIPPGP
-524 SPRMMMMMMK
+524 SPRMKMMMMK

-603 SSPIHSMS
+603 SSPIHSVS
-611 TTGVLGS
+611 TTGGLGS
-618 HVDHKEDHQSSSG
+618 HVDQKEDHQSSSG

-661 CDSELSLNTVPI
+661 CDSELSLNTVPN
-673 AIDEGFSLDASYH
+673 AIDEGFSLDPSYH
-686 SDLRPQGQGH
+686 SDLRPQSQGH

-722 TYPQDQDQTD
+722 TYPPDQDQID
-732 PDQDHD
+732 PDQDLDHT
-738 QIQNLSH
+738 QNLNESH
-745 SHGLAQEYSSKQG
+745 ELVQDYSSKQD
-758 LENQTCFS
+758 LDDQTCFS
-766 DNNTPNNEKG
+766 EKMGNTGKET
-776 PGSLYASE
+776 GSHYPSDTE
-784 TNSFYSSSV
+784 CFYSSSV
-793 HFGECNQSY
+793 NFGSCNLSY
-802 RGYMYNYADPGPDC
+802 TGYKCNYADPGPDC
-816 SQSNTVAAALSHG
+816 SQSNTVATQSSHG
-829 VYLQSSTDLRAGT
+829 VYPQPLVDFKAGT
-842 MTLGRSYRPLK
+842 MTIGRTCRSLRK
-853 KPKVKPPPPKRTSS
+853 SKVKPLPPKRTCS
-867 LKESSS
+867 LKETSG

-881 QADQDQPKT
+881 QADKDQPT
-890 VREQELTLSST
+890 MVSEQELASSST
-901 DMKRELE
+901 DIKLELD

-920 SCLVAEP
+920 SCLVSQS
-927 LGSWGMGLGETVDI
+927 LGTWGMGLGETMDM
-941 VEPMSFSSAD
+941 VEPISFTSTD

-956 NEGAVQSDYADLW
+956 DDGAVQSDYADLW
-969 LHNTELKSNNGEYTS
+969 LHNSELKSNNCEYTS

-990 ATGTTVMDCI
+990 ATGTTVMECI

-1008 STESQSQASAQVS
+1008 STEMQSQATAQVTETKAS
-1021 QTRPTS
+1021 S
-1027 PPLPPGDYKLGSPE
+1027 PPLPPGDFKLGSPE

-1059 PTSTLPSSSTAFF
+1059 PTSTLPSSSAAFF

-1093 LSSLQHFPRDGVSI
+1093 LSSLQQFPRDGASI
-1107 SSGYKRDPD
+1107 SSCTKRDND

-1122 QLDLNIL
+1122 QLDLTIL

-1141 THHMH
+1141 TYHMH
-1146 TLHHSKHRVSNV
+1146 TLHHSKHRVANV
-1158 LATGTK
+1158 LAAETK
-1164 FLVPETSNTN
+1164 ILTPEVSDSN
-1174 PPPHSNSTPTITNS
+1174 PPPSSSSASTIPS
-1188 HLMVITP
+1188 SSLLAITP
-1195 SALRSVQLHPI
+1195 SAPRSVQLHSTSQSI
-1206 SRSRDSATTAVQ
+1206 DSQ
-1218 ETASGMETATRP
+1218 STRP
-1230 KYPPS
+1230 RCPPRS
-1235 CSTLAPPPINTRPL
+1235 STLAPPPVNTRPL

-1256 RPPCHDHISS
+1256 RPPCHDHTSS

-1294 YGGGTFWAMSAFRT
+1294 YGPGTFWAMTAFRT
-1308 RMDPLSDMSE
+1308 RMDPSSDLSE

-1335 VDLHTHIHSHTEF
+1335 VDLHTHIHSHVEF
-1348 RGLTH
+1348 RVLSH
-1353 STHAHSEFRVLG
+1353 SSHSHSEFRVLG
-1365 ERSFSQDDDDDDDE
+1365 ERTFSQEDDDDEDE
-1379 EEEEEEP
+1379 EEEEEEQMKEP
-1386 VKDLPRAACSR
+1386 QRATCSR
-1397 GGMRTDHPPP
+1397 GSMRLDHPPP
-1407 PAYEFAGLC
+1407 PAYEFVGGS
-1416 HSDSGPW
+1416 HSNSGPW
-1423 ASPFKVPG
+1423 ASPVKVPG
-1431 TTMET
+1431 NTVET
-1436 SHPYLISDARRRGL
+1436 SHPYLISDARKGRYE
-1450 VERDEEDEVIS
+1450 VQEEEKEVIS
-1461 GATRSAHQQHSQEN
+1461 GATRSAHQQQTLES

-1502 TDDSKMDDELL
+1502 MDDAKADEDILIT
-1513 SSPNKTRTTEDL
+1513 SPTKSRTTEDL

-1537 GRKDSGDLNV
+1537 GRKDSGDLNA
-1547 KSRLCPPATVTP
+1547 KSRLCPTAPVAPSSVCTGTVPPA
-1559 CNVTTV
+1559 
-1565 IIPPEPP
+1565 PP
-1572 LNIPANL
+1572 LTFPAAL
-1579 ATAAGAQRAPVPIY
+1579 ANAVGSQRAPVPIY
-1593 RSAKKSTTSNEE
+1593 RSAKKSSTSNEE

-1632 ITPKMP
+1632 ITPKTP
-1638 GESLQEGA
+1638 GESLQEGS
-1646 FRQYEE
+1646 FRQVEE
-1652 HTSAFQEPPMSG
+1652 PSTTHQDPLISG
-1664 MDPIQ
+1664 AEPIQ

-1678 AESFTSKTL
+1678 SESFTPKSL
-1687 PMSAASRQG
+1687 SMSAASRQG

-1719 MQAISEGETEN
+1719 MQAISEGDTEN

>member
-10 PPLLCRN
+10 PQLLCR
-17 HIPHDEGLLLE
+17 HQIPNDEGLLFE
-28 DLCAINNVVL
+28 DLCAISNVVL

-57 ELENDILHT
+57 ELENDIIST
-66 NQRVWVLQNRIGQI
+66 NQRVWVLQNKIGQI

-98 LDIESKLSLHY
+98 LDIESKLSVHY

-117 NVFHPCTRPPCL
+117 NIFHPCTRPPCL
-129 EELHRNAQLSL
+129 EELHRSAQLSL
-140 RALNRDEQ
+140 RALHRDEEQ
-148 QHEQRSTSRER
+148 RQRSTSRER

-190 RAQERAERERELD
+190 RA
-203 YQPRKERTVRETETI
+203 ERTMKETEIQTI
-218 QRKVRKLQE
+218 QRKE
-227 RPGREADVQ
+227 RAGRDADNQ
-236 TIQRKFACFYSLH
+236 TIQRKFECFYSLH
-249 PIESCIFIP
+249 PIEGCIFIP
-258 WNRKATSMGEDE
+258 WNRKATSMEEGE
-270 GCEVLGGHRAKSSA
+270 GGEVLGGHRAK
-284 HKASST
+284 ASVQNAPST

-303 PSDPKISAD
+303 PSDQNTSD
-312 SHSISSCIIPINVT
+312 SHAISSCIIPINVT

-362 PKRVHQDM
+362 PKRVQHDM

-388 PHQLSLYQEDLSIS
+388 PHQLSLCQEDLSIS

-410 SGCQTDDFLIACS
+410 SGCQTDDFLIACT

-438 GIPASLSHSTGN
+438 GIPSSLSHSTGN

-455 DQSDSTYTCSSSH
+455 DQSDSTYTSATAH
-468 GARLRSRSLPR
+468 GVRLRSRSLPR
-479 EGGRLMDSDDD
+479 EGGRLMDSD
-490 DDDDED
+490 E

-511 SPYEADDFIPSGP
+511 SPYEAEDFIPPGP
-524 SPRMMMMMMK
+524 SPRMKMMMMMK

-565 GGGGGGSPEHSW
+565 GSGGGGSPEHSW

-603 SSPIHSMS
+603 SSPIHSVS

-661 CDSELSLNTVPI
+661 CDSELSLNTVPN
-673 AIDEGFSLDASYH
+673 AMDEGFSLDPSYH

-732 PDQDHD
+732 PDHD
-738 QIQNLSH
+738 LDQTQNLSQ
-745 SHGLAQEYSSKQG
+745 SHGLAQDYSSKQG
-758 LENQTCFS
+758 LEDHMCYNDKTSHSEKQSGCHYPS
-766 DNNTPNNEKG
+766 D
-776 PGSLYASE
+776 SE
-784 TNSFYSSSV
+784 GFYSSSL
-793 HFGECNQSY
+793 HFGEYNQSY
-802 RGYMYNYADPGPDC
+802 RGYTYNYADPGPDC
-816 SQSNTVAAALSHG
+816 GQTNTVATPLSHG
-829 VYLQSSTDLRAGT
+829 VYPTADYKAGT
-842 MTLGRSYRPLK
+842 MTLGRTCRPLR

-867 LKESSS
+867 LKETSSC
-873 SVDVGTDT
+873 VDVGTDT
-881 QADQDQPKT
+881 QTDQDQPKT
-890 VREQELTLSST
+890 VSEQELTLSSA
-901 DMKRELE
+901 DMKLELE

-927 LGSWGMGLGETVDI
+927 LGTWGMGLSEAVDI

-956 NEGAVQSDYADLW
+956 DEGAVQSDYADLW

-990 ATGTTVMDCI
+990 ATGTTVMECI

-1008 STESQSQASAQVS
+1008 STETQTPAPAQAEIRA
-1021 QTRPTS
+1021 TS
-1027 PPLPPGDYKLGSPE
+1027 PPLPPGDFKLGSPE

-1059 PTSTLPSSSTAFF
+1059 PTSTLPSSSAAFF
-1072 PGPLSPST
+1072 PGPLSPSA

-1093 LSSLQHFPRDGVSI
+1093 LSSLQHFPRDGTSI

-1122 QLDLNIL
+1122 QLDLNVL

-1146 TLHHSKHRVSNV
+1146 TLHHNKHRVGNV
-1158 LATGTK
+1158 LVTGTK
-1164 FLVPETSNTN
+1164 LLPPEASNNN
-1174 PPPHSNSTPTITNS
+1174 PLLSSNSAPTIPSSN
-1188 HLMVITP
+1188 LLAITP
-1195 SALRSVQLHPI
+1195 SALRSVQLHSVSKPT
-1206 SRSRDSATTAVQ
+1206 DSVTTADQ
-1218 ETASGMETATRP
+1218 DTPSGAETVTRP
-1230 KYPPS
+1230 KCPPS
-1235 CSTLAPPPINTRPL
+1235 SSTLAPPPINTRPL

-1256 RPPCHDHISS
+1256 RPPCHDHASSS

-1287 LLLRQDR
+1287 LLFRQDR
-1294 YGGGTFWAMSAFRT
+1294 YGPGTFWAMTAFRA
-1308 RMDPLSDMSE
+1308 RMDPTADLSE
-1318 DSSPLH
+1318 ESSPLH

-1353 STHAHSEFRVLG
+1353 SAHAHPEFRVLG
-1365 ERSFSQDDDDDDDE
+1365 ERSFSQDDDDDE
-1379 EEEEEEP
+1379 EEEEEEEEQ
-1386 VKDLPRAACSR
+1386 VKEPPRPACPRA
-1397 GGMRTDHPPP
+1397 GMRSEHHPP
-1407 PAYEFAGLC
+1407 PAYEFAGGSHL
-1416 HSDSGPW
+1416 DSGPW
-1423 ASPFKVPG
+1423 ASPVKVPG
-1431 TTMET
+1431 TGMET
-1436 SHPYLISDARRRGL
+1436 SHPYLISDAKKGRQ
-1450 VERDEEDEVIS
+1450 EEPEEEEEVTS
-1461 GATRSAHQQHSQEN
+1461 GATRSAHQQQPQEG

-1489 KDSTPSDNSLSPL
+1489 KDSTPSDNSLSPM
-1502 TDDSKMDDELL
+1502 MDDTKVDDDIMIT
-1513 SSPNKTRTTEDL
+1513 SPSKTRTTEDL

-1547 KSRLCPPATVTP
+1547 KSRLCPTAPVP
-1559 CNVTTV
+1559 PVSTV
-1565 IIPPEPP
+1565 IIPPAPP
-1572 LNIPANL
+1572 LNIPAIL
-1579 ATAAGAQRAPVPIY
+1579 ATAAGSQRAPVPIY
-1593 RSAKKSTTSNEE
+1593 RSAKKSSTSNEE

-1632 ITPKMP
+1632 IAPKTP
-1638 GESLQEGA
+1638 GESVQEGSI
-1646 FRQYEE
+1646 RQVE
-1652 HTSAFQEPPMSG
+1652 EPPSTFPEPPIPG
-1664 MDPIQ
+1664 LDQIQ

-1678 AESFTSKTL
+1678 SESFTPKTL

>member
-1 MPFAKRIVE
+1 
-10 PPLLCRN
+10 
-17 HIPHDEGLLLE
+17 
-28 DLCAINNVVL
+28 
-38 SRTLRQLS
+38 
-46 DLARHACSLFQ
+46 
-57 ELENDILHT
+57 
-66 NQRVWVLQNRIGQI
+66 
-80 QQTAS
+80 S
-85 ALDPKKEAVPVSN
+85 AVSN

-117 NVFHPCTRPPCL
+117 NVFHPCSRPPCV
-129 EELHRNAQLSL
+129 EELHRTAQFSL
-140 RALNRDEQ
+140 RALHRDEPA
-148 QHEQRSTSRER
+148 QRSASRER
-159 NRVTISISVA
+159 NRVTIAISVA

-190 RAQERAERERELD
+190 RAQQD
-203 YQPRKERTVRETETI
+203 K
-218 QRKVRKLQE
+218 
-227 RPGREADVQ
+227 PGREADIQAVQ
-236 TIQRKFACFYSLH
+236 K
-249 PIESCIFIP
+249 
-258 WNRKATSMGEDE
+258 KATSTEE
-270 GCEVLGGHRAKSSA
+270 SEVVEVTGGHRAKASA
-284 HKASST
+284 PAPSASSSQT
-290 QDKQTSWSKENHP
+290 KQTNWSKEKLP
-303 PSDPKISAD
+303 PSEKRTNVD
-312 SHSISSCIIPINVT
+312 SNSVSSCIIPINVT
-326 GVGFDREAS
+326 
-335 ARCSLVH
+335 
-342 SQSVLQRRR
+342 
-351 KLRRRKTITGI
+351 
-362 PKRVHQDM
+362 

-383 IVHAN
+383 IIHAN
-388 PHQLSLYQEDLSIS
+388 PHQLSLCQEDLSIG

-410 SGCQTDDFLIACS
+410 SGCQTDDFLIAS
-423 AAPSRRR
+423 APSRRR

-455 DQSDSTYTCSSSH
+455 DQSDSTYTSVTTH
-468 GARLRSRSLPR
+468 GGRLRSRSLPR
-479 EGGRLMDSDDD
+479 EGGRLMDS
-490 DDDDED
+490 DED

-511 SPYEADDFIPSGP
+511 SPYEAEDFIPSGP
-524 SPRMMMMMMK
+524 SPRMKMMMMK

-565 GGGGGGSPEHSW
+565 GCGGGGSPEHSW

-603 SSPIHSMS
+603 SSPIHSVS
-611 TTGVLGS
+611 AAGVLGS

-643 TSETIPPPS
+643 TSESIPPPS

-661 CDSELSLNTVPI
+661 CDSELSLNTVPN
-673 AIDEGFSLDASYH
+673 ATDDGFSLDPSYH

-722 TYPQDQDQTD
+722 TYPPDQDQTD
-732 PDQDHD
+732 QDTETDQSRTLNRCQD
-738 QIQNLSH
+738 LPR
-745 SHGLAQEYSSKQG
+745 EYNSKEGQ
-758 LENQTCFS
+758 ENQVCFS
-766 DNNTPNNEKG
+766 DIKSSNVDKDPSSNYSSDTEG
-776 PGSLYASE
+776 
-784 TNSFYSSSV
+784 FYTSSV
-793 HFGECNQSY
+793 HFGECNQGY

-816 SQSNTVAAALSHG
+816 AQSNTTAAPYPQHMADSRG
-829 VYLQSSTDLRAGT
+829 GT
-842 MTLGRSYRPLK
+842 MTLGRTCRSLR

-867 LKESSS
+867 LKEPVC
-873 SVDVGTDT
+873 SVDVETNT
-881 QADQDQPKT
+881 QTEQDQPKMAT
-890 VREQELTLSST
+890 EQEDTLSST
-901 DMKRELE
+901 DTNLE
-908 LELGGAPEPLQT
+908 LEQDLESAPEPLQT
-920 SCLVAEP
+920 ACLVAEP
-927 LGSWGMGLGETVDI
+927 LGTWGMGLHETVDI

-956 NEGAVQSDYADLW
+956 DEGAVQSDYADLW
-969 LHNTELKSNNGEYTS
+969 LHNTDLKCNNGEYTS

-990 ATGTTVMDCI
+990 ATGTTVMECM
-1000 KSPDSSSS
+1000 KSPESSSS
-1008 STESQSQASAQVS
+1008 STEASTQALSKAS
-1021 QTRPTS
+1021 DTRAAS
-1027 PPLPPGDYKLGSPE
+1027 PPLPSGDFKLGSPE

-1059 PTSTLPSSSTAFF
+1059 PTSTLPSSSGAFF
-1072 PGPLSPST
+1072 PGPQSPST

-1093 LSSLQHFPRDGVSI
+1093 LPSLQHFSRDGTSI
-1107 SSGYKRDPD
+1107 SSGYRRDPD

-1129 HGGYVRH
+1129 HGGYIRH

-1146 TLHHSKHRVSNV
+1146 TLHHNKHRATNVVATGAKFVTEVSNANQSASSN
-1158 LATGTK
+1158 LSQ
-1164 FLVPETSNTN
+1164 TSA
-1174 PPPHSNSTPTITNS
+1174 STS
-1188 HLMVITP
+1188 VSVITP
-1195 SALRSVQLHPI
+1195 SVPRSVQFHPV
-1206 SRSRDSATTAVQ
+1206 SQPTASAATTEPEVANVA
-1218 ETASGMETATRP
+1218 ETAIRP
-1230 KYPPS
+1230 KCPPS
-1235 CSTLAPPPINTRPL
+1235 APTLAPPHTRPL

-1256 RPPCHDHISS
+1256 RPPIHDNTSS
-1266 PEHSQPPPPGRHP
+1266 PEHLQPPPPGRHP

-1287 LLLRQDR
+1287 LLFRQDR
-1294 YGGGTFWAMSAFRT
+1294 YGPGTFWAMTAFRT
-1308 RMDPLSDMSE
+1308 RMEASSELSE

-1335 VDLHTHIHSHTEF
+1335 VDLHTHIHSHREF
-1348 RGLTH
+1348 RGLTQ
-1353 STHAHSEFRVLG
+1353 STSAHPEFRVLG
-1365 ERSFSQDDDDDDDE
+1365 ERSFSQDDDDDDDDDDDE
-1379 EEEEEEP
+1379 EEEQMKEP
-1386 VKDLPRAACSR
+1386 PLAACSR
-1397 GGMRTDHPPP
+1397 VSLRSDHPPP
-1407 PAYEFAGLC
+1407 PAYDFAAGY
-1416 HSDSGPW
+1416 HIDSGPW
-1423 ASPFKVPG
+1423 ASPVKVPG
-1431 TTMET
+1431 TRSET
-1436 SHPYLISDARRRGL
+1436 SHPYLISDARRGGK
-1450 VERDEEDEVIS
+1450 DEKEDDQKVTS
-1461 GATRSAHQQHSQEN
+1461 GATRSAHHLLES

-1502 TDDSKMDDELL
+1502 MDDAKADDDIIIT
-1513 SSPNKTRTTEDL
+1513 SPNKSRTTEDL

-1547 KSRLCPPATVTP
+1547 KSRLCPPAPVAPVPTVS
-1559 CNVTTV
+1559 V
-1565 IIPPEPP
+1565 PPAPP
-1572 LNIPANL
+1572 LTSQVPA
-1579 ATAAGAQRAPVPIY
+1579 GSQRAPVPIY

-1632 ITPKMP
+1632 ITPKLP
-1638 GESLQEGA
+1638 GDSVQEGVVRQSEESL
-1646 FRQYEE
+1646 
-1652 HTSAFQEPPMSG
+1652 SALQEPPMSG
-1664 MDPIQ
+1664 LEPIQ

-1678 AESFTSKTL
+1678 SESFTPKTM

>member
-10 PPLLCRN
+10 PQLLCR
-17 HIPHDEGLLLE
+17 HQIPNDEGLLFE
-28 DLCAINNVVL
+28 DLCAISNVVL

-57 ELENDILHT
+57 ELENDIIST
-66 NQRVWVLQNRIGQI
+66 NQRVWVLQNKIGQI

-98 LDIESKLSLHY
+98 LDIESKLSVHY

-117 NVFHPCTRPPCL
+117 NIFHPCTRPPCL
-129 EELHRNAQLSL
+129 EELHRSAQLSL
-140 RALNRDEQ
+140 RALHRDEQ
-148 QHEQRSTSRER
+148 QHQRSTSRER

-190 RAQERAERERELD
+190 RAQERAERERELE
-203 YQPRKERTVRETETI
+203 YQPRKERNVKETEI
-218 QRKVRKLQE
+218 
-227 RPGREADVQ
+227 Q
-236 TIQRKFACFYSLH
+236 TIQRKERPGRDADNQT
-249 PIESCIFIP
+249 IQ
-258 WNRKATSMGEDE
+258 RKATSAEEGEV
-270 GCEVLGGHRAKSSA
+270 GEVLGGHRVKSSVQNA
-284 HKASST
+284 PST
-290 QDKQTSWSKENHP
+290 QDKQTNWSKENHP
-303 PSDPKISAD
+303 PSDQNTSD
-312 SHSISSCIIPINVT
+312 SLISSCIIPINVT

-362 PKRVHQDM
+362 PKRVQHDM

-388 PHQLSLYQEDLSIS
+388 PHQLSLCQEDLSIS

-410 SGCQTDDFLIACS
+410 SGCQTDDFLIACT

-438 GIPASLSHSTGN
+438 GIPSSLSHSTGN

-455 DQSDSTYTCSSSH
+455 DQSDSAYTSTAAH
-468 GARLRSRSLPR
+468 GVRLRSRSLPR
-479 EGGRLMDSDDD
+479 EGGRLMDSD
-490 DDDDED
+490 E

-511 SPYEADDFIPSGP
+511 SPYEAEDFIPPGP
-524 SPRMMMMMMK
+524 SPRMKMMMMK

-565 GGGGGGSPEHSW
+565 GSGGGGSPEHSW

-603 SSPIHSMS
+603 SSPIHSVS

-661 CDSELSLNTVPI
+661 CDSELSLNTVPN
-673 AIDEGFSLDASYH
+673 AIDEGFSLDPSYH

-722 TYPQDQDQTD
+722 TYPPDQDQTD
-732 PDQDHD
+732 PDHD
-738 QIQNLSH
+738 LDQTQNLNQ
-745 SHGLAQEYSSKQG
+745 SHGLAQDYSSKQG
-758 LENQTCFS
+758 LEDHICYNDKTS
-766 DNNTPNNEKG
+766 NTEKES
-776 PGSLYASE
+776 GSHYPSNTE
-784 TNSFYSSSV
+784 GFYSSSV
-793 HFGECNQSY
+793 HFGEYDQSY
-802 RGYMYNYADPGPDC
+802 RGYTYNYADSGPVC
-816 SQSNTVAAALSHG
+816 GQSNTVAAPLSHG
-829 VYLQSSTDLRAGT
+829 VYPPLSADFRAGT
-842 MTLGRSYRPLK
+842 MTLGRTCRPLR

-867 LKESSS
+867 LKETSSS

-881 QADQDQPKT
+881 QTDQDQPKT
-890 VREQELTLSST
+890 VSEQELTLSST
-901 DMKRELE
+901 DMKLELE

-927 LGSWGMGLGETVDI
+927 LGTWGMGLGGAVDI

-956 NEGAVQSDYADLW
+956 DEGAVQSDYADLW
-969 LHNTELKSNNGEYTS
+969 LHNSELKSNNGEYTS

-990 ATGTTVMDCI
+990 ATGTTVMECI

-1008 STESQSQASAQVS
+1008 SNDTQTPAPAQAEIRA
-1021 QTRPTS
+1021 TS
-1027 PPLPPGDYKLGSPE
+1027 PPLPPGDFKLGSPE

-1059 PTSTLPSSSTAFF
+1059 PTSTLPSSSAAFF
-1072 PGPLSPST
+1072 PGPLSPSA

-1093 LSSLQHFPRDGVSI
+1093 LSSLQHFPRDGTSI

-1122 QLDLNIL
+1122 QLDLNVL

-1146 TLHHSKHRVSNV
+1146 TLHHSKHRVGNV

-1164 FLVPETSNTN
+1164 LLAPETSNNHPLLT
-1174 PPPHSNSTPTITNS
+1174 SNSAPTIPSSNLS
-1188 HLMVITP
+1188 GITP
-1195 SALRSVQLHPI
+1195 SALRSVHLH
-1206 SRSRDSATTAVQ
+1206 SVSQSTDSATTADQ
-1218 ETASGMETATRP
+1218 DTASVAETVTRP
-1230 KYPPS
+1230 KCPPS
-1235 CSTLAPPPINTRPL
+1235 GSTLAPPPINSRPL

-1256 RPPCHDHISS
+1256 RPPVHDHHTSS
-1266 PEHSQPPPPGRHP
+1266 PEHSQHPPPGRHP

-1287 LLLRQDR
+1287 LLFRQDR
-1294 YGGGTFWAMSAFRT
+1294 YGPGTFWAMTAFRA
-1308 RMDPLSDMSE
+1308 RMDPTSDLSE

-1353 STHAHSEFRVLG
+1353 SAHAHPEFRVLG
-1365 ERSFSQDDDDDDDE
+1365 ERSFSQDDDDDEDE
-1379 EEEEEEP
+1379 EEEEEEQ
-1386 VKDLPRAACSR
+1386 VKEPPRPACSR
-1397 GGMRTDHPPP
+1397 GGMRSDHHPP
-1407 PAYEFAGLC
+1407 PAYEFAGGSHL
-1416 HSDSGPW
+1416 DSGPW
-1423 ASPFKVPG
+1423 ASPVKVPG

-1436 SHPYLISDARRRGL
+1436 SHPYLISDARKGGQ
-1450 VERDEEDEVIS
+1450 EEQEEEEEVTS
-1461 GATRSAHQQHSQEN
+1461 GATRSAHQQQLPEG

-1489 KDSTPSDNSLSPL
+1489 KDSTPSDNSLSPM
-1502 TDDSKMDDELL
+1502 MDDTKVDEDIIIT
-1513 SSPNKTRTTEDL
+1513 SPSKTRTTEDL

-1547 KSRLCPPATVTP
+1547 KSRLCPTAPVP
-1559 CNVTTV
+1559 PVTTV
-1565 IIPPEPP
+1565 IIPPAPP
-1572 LNIPANL
+1572 LNIPATL
-1579 ATAAGAQRAPVPIY
+1579 ATAAGSQRAPVPIY
-1593 RSAKKSTTSNEE
+1593 RSAKKSSTSNEE

-1632 ITPKMP
+1632 ITPKIP
-1638 GESLQEGA
+1638 GESVQEGSI
-1646 FRQYEE
+1646 RQAEE
-1652 HTSAFQEPPMSG
+1652 PASTLPEPPISG
-1664 MDPIQ
+1664 FDQIQ

-1678 AESFTSKTL
+1678 SESFTPKTL

>member
-1 MPFAKRIVE
+1 MA
-10 PPLLCRN
+10 LACL
-17 HIPHDEGLLLE
+17 GLG
-28 DLCAINNVVL
+28 C
-38 SRTLRQLS
+38 
-46 DLARHACSLFQ
+46 
-57 ELENDILHT
+57 
-66 NQRVWVLQNRIGQI
+66 
-80 QQTAS
+80 
-85 ALDPKKEAVPVSN
+85 VPVRSKAVSN
-98 LDIESKLSLHY
+98 LDVESKLSVHY

-117 NVFHPCTRPPCL
+117 NVFHPCTRPPCV
-129 EELHRNAQLSL
+129 EELHRHAQLSL
-140 RALNRDEQ
+140 RALHRDEQ
-148 QHEQRSTSRER
+148 QRQRSTSRER

-169 PPMPTFPSPHSIRR
+169 PPMPTFPSPHTIRR

-203 YQPRKERTVRETETI
+203 YQPRKERTMRETEIQTM
-218 QRKVRKLQE
+218 QRKE
-227 RPGREADVQ
+227 RPGREADIQ
-236 TIQRKFACFYSLH
+236 TIQRK
-249 PIESCIFIP
+249 
-258 WNRKATSMGEDE
+258 ATSTGEGE
-270 GCEVLGGHRAKSSA
+270 GGEVLGGHRAKA
-284 HKASST
+284 PAPNAPST
-290 QDKQTSWSKENHP
+290 TDKQTNWSKERVP
-303 PSDPKISAD
+303 ASDQRATAD
-312 SHSISSCIIPINVT
+312 SHAISSCIIPINVT

-362 PKRVHQDM
+362 PKRVQQDM

-388 PHQLSLYQEDLSIS
+388 PHQLSLCQEELSLS

-410 SGCQTDDFLIACS
+410 SGCQTDDFLIACT

-455 DQSDSTYTCSSSH
+455 DQSDSTYTSTTAN
-468 GARLRSRSLPR
+468 GGRLRSRSLPR
-479 EGGRLMDSDDD
+479 EGGRLVDSD
-490 DDDDED
+490 E

-511 SPYEADDFIPSGP
+511 SPYEAEDFIPAGP

-565 GGGGGGSPEHSW
+565 GGGGGGSPEHGW

-603 SSPIHSMS
+603 SSPIHSVS

-661 CDSELSLNTVPI
+661 CDSELSLNTVPN
-673 AIDEGFSLDASYH
+673 AIDEGFTLDPSYH

-722 TYPQDQDQTD
+722 AYPADQDQTD
-732 PDQDHD
+732 PDQDPD
-738 QIQNLSH
+738 QTQSQSQ
-745 SHGLAQEYSSKQG
+745 SHGLAQDYSPKQSV
-758 LENQTCFS
+758 EDQTCFT
-766 DNNTPNNEKG
+766 DNKTSNTDKE
-776 PGSLYASE
+776 PGSHYPSDTE
-784 TNSFYSSSV
+784 GFYSSSV

-802 RGYMYNYADPGPDC
+802 RGYMHNYADPGPDC
-816 SQSNTVAAALSHG
+816 GQSNTVEAPLAHG
-829 VYLQSSTDLRAGT
+829 VYIQPQAEFRAGT
-842 MTLGRSYRPLK
+842 MTLGRPCRPLR
-853 KPKVKPPPPKRTSS
+853 KPKVKPPPPKRSSS
-867 LKESSS
+867 LKETSS
-873 SVDVGTDT
+873 SVDVGTDA
-881 QADQDQPKT
+881 QVDQDQPKT
-890 VREQELTLSST
+890 VSEQELTLSSR
-901 DMKRELE
+901 DMKLDLELE
-908 LELGGAPEPLQT
+908 LEGPPEPLET

-927 LGSWGMGLGETVDI
+927 RGAWGIGLGEPVDI
-941 VEPMSFSSAD
+941 VEPMSFSSTD

-956 NEGAVQSDYADLW
+956 DEGAVQSDYADLW
-969 LHNTELKSNNGEYTS
+969 LHNNELKSNNGEYTS

-990 ATGTTVMDCI
+990 ATGTTVMECI

-1008 STESQSQASAQVS
+1008 SSDTQTQAPAQASE
-1021 QTRPTS
+1021 TRPAS
-1027 PPLPPGDYKLGSPE
+1027 PPLPPGDGDFKLASPE

-1059 PTSTLPSSSTAFF
+1059 PTSTFPASSAAFF
-1072 PGPLSPST
+1072 PGPLSPTS

-1093 LSSLQHFPRDGVSI
+1093 LSSLQHFPRDGASN
-1107 SSGYKRDPD
+1107 SSTYKRDPD

-1122 QLDLNIL
+1122 QLDLNVL
-1129 HGGYVRH
+1129 HGAHARH
-1136 TLSHR
+1136 TLSYR
-1141 THHMH
+1141 THHIH
-1146 TLHHSKHRVSNV
+1146 TLHHSKHRV
-1158 LATGTK
+1158 ATAIAAGAK
-1164 FLVPETSNTN
+1164 SSVPEASNIN
-1174 PPPHSNSTPTITNS
+1174 PLSSNPIPLIPSSN
-1188 HLMVITP
+1188 LLAITP
-1195 SALRSVQLHPI
+1195 SALRSVQL
-1206 SRSRDSATTAVQ
+1206 RSVSQSTNSSATTDQ
-1218 ETASGMETATRP
+1218 ETASATETATRP
-1230 KYPPS
+1230 KCTPS
-1235 CSTLAPPPINTRPL
+1235 GATLAPPPINTRPL

-1256 RPPCHDHISS
+1256 QRPQAQDHTSS
-1266 PEHSQPPPPGRHP
+1266 PEHSHPPPPGRHP
-1279 DGPPSYES
+1279 DGPPPYES
-1287 LLLRQDR
+1287 LRLRQDR
-1294 YGGGTFWAMSAFRT
+1294 YGPGTFWAMTAFRT
-1308 RMDPLSDMSE
+1308 RVEPLSNLPD

-1335 VDLHTHIHSHTEF
+1335 VDLHTHIQSHTEF

-1353 STHAHSEFRVLG
+1353 SAHAHPELRVLG
-1365 ERSFSQDDDDDDDE
+1365 ERTFSLDDDDDEDE
-1379 EEEEEEP
+1379 EEEEEEQ
-1386 VKDLPRAACSR
+1386 VKEPPRAAYSR
-1397 GGMRTDHPPP
+1397 GGLRPDHPPP
-1407 PAYEFAGLC
+1407 PAYEFAGGS

-1423 ASPFKVPG
+1423 ASPVKVPG
-1431 TTMET
+1431 TTVET
-1436 SHPYLISDARRRGL
+1436 SHPYLISDAREVGQ
-1450 VERDEEDEVIS
+1450 EEEEEEEEVTS
-1461 GATRSAHQQHSQEN
+1461 GATRSAHQQQPQES

-1489 KDSTPSDNSLSPL
+1489 KGMLSAAESTPSDNSLSPL
-1502 TDDSKMDDELL
+1502 MDDTKVDDDIIFT
-1513 SSPNKTRTTEDL
+1513 SPNKTRTTEDL

-1547 KSRLCPPATVTP
+1547 KSRLCPTAPVTP
-1559 CNVTTV
+1559 GSVSTN
-1565 IIPPEPP
+1565 IIPPAPP
-1572 LNIPANL
+1572 LNIPATL
-1579 ATAAGAQRAPVPIY
+1579 ATAAGSQRAPVPIY
-1593 RSAKKSTTSNEE
+1593 RSAKKSSTSNEE

-1632 ITPKMP
+1632 ITPKSP
-1638 GESLQEGA
+1638 GDPLQEGPI
-1646 FRQYEE
+1646 RQAEE
-1652 HTSAFQEPPMSG
+1652 PPSPLQEPPISG
-1664 MDPIQ
+1664 LEPIQ

-1678 AESFTSKTL
+1678 SESFTPKTL

>member
-10 PPLLCRN
+10 PQLLCRHPSPN
-17 HIPHDEGLLLE
+17 DEGLLFE

-57 ELENDILHT
+57 ELENDILNT
-66 NQRVWVLQNRIGQI
+66 NQRVWILQNKIGQI

-98 LDIESKLSLHY
+98 LDIESKLSTHY

-140 RALNRDEQ
+140 RALHQDEQ
-148 QHEQRSTSRER
+148 QRQRSTSRER

-169 PPMPTFPSPHSIRR
+169 PPMPTFPSPHTIRR

-190 RAQERAERERELD
+190 RAQERADRERELE
-203 YQPRKERTVRETETI
+203 YQPRKERTVRETEI
-218 QRKVRKLQE
+218 
-227 RPGREADVQ
+227 Q
-236 TIQRKFACFYSLH
+236 TIQRKERQGREAD
-249 PIESCIFIP
+249 IQTIQ
-258 WNRKATSMGEDE
+258 RKATSTGEDE
-270 GCEVLGGHRAKSSA
+270 SGEVLGGHRAKASA
-284 HKASST
+284 PSTPLT
-290 QDKQTSWSKENHP
+290 QDKQTNWSKENIP
-303 PSDPKISAD
+303 PSDQKKTGD
-312 SHSISSCIIPINVT
+312 SHAISSCIIPINVT

-362 PKRVHQDM
+362 PKRVQQDM

-383 IVHAN
+383 IIHAN
-388 PHQLSLYQEDLSIS
+388 PHQLSLCQEDLSIS

-410 SGCQTDDFLIACS
+410 SGCQTDDFLIACT

-438 GIPASLSHSTGN
+438 GIPSSLSHSTGN

-455 DQSDSTYTCSSSH
+455 DLSDSTYTTASAH
-468 GARLRSRSLPR
+468 GGRLRSRSLPR
-479 EGGRLMDSDDD
+479 EGGRLIDS
-490 DDDDED
+490 DED
-496 DDDDNYDDDDEDEEL
+496 DDDDNYDDDDDEDEEL
-511 SPYEADDFIPSGP
+511 SPYEVEDFIPPGP
-524 SPRMMMMMMK
+524 SPRMKMMMMK

-557 QRSGERDR
+557 QRSSERDR
-565 GGGGGGSPEHSW
+565 GSGGGGSPEHGW

-603 SSPIHSMS
+603 SSPIHSVS

-661 CDSELSLNTVPI
+661 CDSELSLNTVPN
-673 AIDEGFSLDASYH
+673 AIDEGFSLDPSYH

-722 TYPQDQDQTD
+722 TYPPDQDQTD
-732 PDQDHD
+732 PDQDPD
-738 QIQNLSH
+738 QTQNLSQT
-745 SHGLAQEYSSKQG
+745 HGLVQKYSSKQG
-758 LENQTCFS
+758 LEDQTYFS
-766 DNNTPNNEKG
+766 DKTSNAEKELVSHYPSDKEG
-776 PGSLYASE
+776 
-784 TNSFYSSSV
+784 FYSTSLN
-793 HFGECNQSY
+793 FGECNQNY
-802 RGYMYNYADPGPDC
+802 RGYMYNYADQGPDC
-816 SQSNTVAAALSHG
+816 GQPNSMAAPISHG
-829 VYLQSSTDLRAGT
+829 VYPEPSTDFRAGT
-842 MTLGRSYRPLK
+842 MTLGRTCRPLRK
-853 KPKVKPPPPKRTSS
+853 LKIKPPPPKRTSS
-867 LKESSS
+867 LKETSG
-873 SVDVGTDT
+873 SVDIGTDT
-881 QADQDQPKT
+881 QADQDQPKM
-890 VREQELTLSST
+890 VSEQEMTLSST
-901 DMKRELE
+901 DMKLELD

-927 LGSWGMGLGETVDI
+927 LGTWGRGLGETIDI

-956 NEGAVQSDYADLW
+956 DEGAVQSDYADLW
-969 LHNTELKSNNGEYTS
+969 LHNSELKSNNGEYTS

-990 ATGTTVMDCI
+990 ATGTTVMECI

-1008 STESQSQASAQVS
+1008 STETQTQAIAQGS
-1021 QTRPTS
+1021 ETKTTS
-1027 PPLPPGDYKLGSPE
+1027 PPLPPGDFKLGSPE

-1059 PTSTLPSSSTAFF
+1059 PTSTLPSTSAAFF

-1093 LSSLQHFPRDGVSI
+1093 LSSLQHFPRDGACI
-1107 SSGYKRDPD
+1107 SSCYKRDPD

-1122 QLDLNIL
+1122 QLDLNVL
-1129 HGGYVRH
+1129 HSGYVRH

-1146 TLHHSKHRVSNV
+1146 TLHHSKHRVANV
-1158 LATGTK
+1158 IATGTK
-1164 FLVPETSNTN
+1164 MLAPEASNSN
-1174 PPPHSNSTPTITNS
+1174 PPPSLGSVPIIPNSN
-1188 HLMVITP
+1188 LLVITP
-1195 SALRSVQLHPI
+1195 SALRSVQLHSI
-1206 SRSRDSATTAVQ
+1206 SQPTDSQSTSTTHQ
-1218 ETASGMETATRP
+1218 ETKSGTETVTRP
-1230 KYPPS
+1230 KYPPIG
-1235 CSTLAPPPINTRPL
+1235 STLAPPPVNTRPL

-1256 RPPCHDHISS
+1256 RPPCHDHTSS
-1266 PEHSQPPPPGRHP
+1266 PEHSQPTPPGRHP

-1294 YGGGTFWAMSAFRT
+1294 YGPGTFWAMTAFRA
-1308 RMDPLSDMSE
+1308 RMDPSSDLSE

-1335 VDLHTHIHSHTEF
+1335 VDLHTHIHSHAEF

-1353 STHAHSEFRVLG
+1353 SAHAHSEFRVLG
-1365 ERSFSQDDDDDDDE
+1365 ERSFSQDDDEDEDE
-1379 EEEEEEP
+1379 EEEEEEQ
-1386 VKDLPRAACSR
+1386 VKEPPKVACFR
-1397 GGMRTDHPPP
+1397 GGMRSDHPPP
-1407 PAYEFAGLC
+1407 PAYEFAGGS
-1416 HSDSGPW
+1416 HADSGPW
-1423 ASPFKVPG
+1423 ASPIKVPG
-1431 TTMET
+1431 NTIET
-1436 SHPYLISDARRRGL
+1436 SQPYLISDAKKGGHE
-1450 VERDEEDEVIS
+1450 VQEEEEEGIS
-1461 GATRSAHQQHSQEN
+1461 GATRSAHQQQQQES

-1502 TDDSKMDDELL
+1502 TDDTKMDDDIIIT
-1513 SSPNKTRTTEDL
+1513 SPNKTRTTEDL

-1537 GRKDSGDLNV
+1537 GRKDSGDLNA
-1547 KSRLCPPATVTP
+1547 KSRLCPAAPVTP
-1559 CNVTTV
+1559 SNVSTGIV
-1565 IIPPEPP
+1565 PPAPP
-1572 LNIPANL
+1572 LNFPATL
-1579 ATAAGAQRAPVPIY
+1579 ANAVMLQRAPVPIY
-1593 RSAKKSTTSNEE
+1593 RSAKKSSTSNEE

-1632 ITPKMP
+1632 ITPKTP
-1638 GESLQEGA
+1638 GETLQEGPV
-1646 FRQYEE
+1646 RQAEDPPS
-1652 HTSAFQEPPMSG
+1652 TFQETPISG
-1664 MDPIQ
+1664 LDPIQ

-1678 AESFTSKTL
+1678 SESFTPKTL

>member
-10 PPLLCRN
+10 PPLLCR
-17 HIPHDEGLLLE
+17 HPIPNDEGLLFE
-28 DLCAINNVVL
+28 DLCAISNVVL

-57 ELENDILHT
+57 ELENDILTT
-66 NQRVWVLQNRIGQI
+66 NQRVWILQNKIGLI
-80 QQTAS
+80 QQTSS

-98 LDIESKLSLHY
+98 LEVESKFSAHY

-129 EELHRNAQLSL
+129 EELHRSAQLSL
-140 RALNRDEQ
+140 RALHRDEQ
-148 QHEQRSTSRER
+148 QRQRSTSRER

-190 RAQERAERERELD
+190 RAQERAEQERELD
-203 YQPRKERTVRETETI
+203 YQPKKERTMRETEIQTI
-218 QRKVRKLQE
+218 QRKEK
-227 RPGREADVQ
+227 PGREADIQ
-236 TIQRKFACFYSLH
+236 TIQRK
-249 PIESCIFIP
+249 
-258 WNRKATSMGEDE
+258 ATSTGEDE
-270 GCEVLGGHRAKSSA
+270 SGEVVGGGHRAKASA
-284 HKASST
+284 PGAPST
-290 QDKQTSWSKENHP
+290 QDKQTNWSKENIP
-303 PSDPKISAD
+303 PSNQKKSGD
-312 SHSISSCIIPINVT
+312 SHAISSCIIPINVT

-362 PKRVHQDM
+362 PKRVQQDM

-383 IVHAN
+383 IIHAN
-388 PHQLSLYQEDLSIS
+388 PHQLSLCQEDLSIS

-410 SGCQTDDFLIACS
+410 SGCQTDDFLIACT

-455 DQSDSTYTCSSSH
+455 DQSDSTYTSASAH
-468 GARLRSRSLPR
+468 GGRLRSRSLPR
-479 EGGRLMDSDDD
+479 EGGRLIDSD
-490 DDDDED
+490 E

-511 SPYEADDFIPSGP
+511 SPYEAEDFIPPGP
-524 SPRMMMMMMK
+524 SPRMKMMMMK

-557 QRSGERDR
+557 QRSSERDR
-565 GGGGGGSPEHSW
+565 GSGGGGSPEHSW

-603 SSPIHSMS
+603 SSPIHSVS

-661 CDSELSLNTVPI
+661 CDSELSLNTVPN
-673 AIDEGFSLDASYH
+673 AIDEGFSLDPSFH

-722 TYPQDQDQTD
+722 TYPTDQDQID
-732 PDQDHD
+732 PDQDPD
-738 QIQNLSH
+738 QTQNLNQP
-745 SHGLAQEYSSKQG
+745 HGVVQEYSSKQY
-758 LENQTCFS
+758 LEDQTCFS
-766 DNNTPNNEKG
+766 DKTSNADKEL
-776 PGSLYASE
+776 GSNYLSDTE
-784 TNSFYSSSV
+784 SFYLSSAN
-793 HFGECNQSY
+793 FGGCNQNY
-802 RGYMYNYADPGPDC
+802 RGYTYNYADQGPD
-816 SQSNTVAAALSHG
+816 SDQSNTTGSMSRG
-829 VYLQSSTDLRAGT
+829 VYPQPSTDFRAGT
-842 MTLGRSYRPLK
+842 MTLGRTCRPLRK
-853 KPKVKPPPPKRTSS
+853 LKVKPPPPKRTSS
-867 LKESSS
+867 LKEKSCSA
-873 SVDVGTDT
+873 DVGTDT
-881 QADQDQPKT
+881 QADHDQPKM
-890 VREQELTLSST
+890 VSQQELTLSST
-901 DMKRELE
+901 DMKLELD

-927 LGSWGMGLGETVDI
+927 LGTWGMGLSETMDI
-941 VEPMSFSSAD
+941 VEPISFSSAD

-956 NEGAVQSDYADLW
+956 DDGAVQSDYADLW
-969 LHNTELKSNNGEYTS
+969 LHNSELKSNNGEYTS

-990 ATGTTVMDCI
+990 ATGTTVMECI

-1008 STESQSQASAQVS
+1008 STETQTPANAQAAEIKAS
-1021 QTRPTS
+1021 S
-1027 PPLPPGDYKLGSPE
+1027 PALPPEDFKLGSPE

-1059 PTSTLPSSSTAFF
+1059 PTSTLPSASAAFF

-1093 LSSLQHFPRDGVSI
+1093 LSSLQHFPRDGGSI
-1107 SSGYKRDPD
+1107 SSCYKRDPD

-1122 QLDLNIL
+1122 QLDLNVL

-1158 LATGTK
+1158 VSTGTK
-1164 FLVPETSNTN
+1164 ILAPEASNTK
-1174 PPPHSNSTPTITNS
+1174 PPPNLSSAPAIPNS
-1188 HLMVITP
+1188 HLLVITP
-1195 SALRSVQLHPI
+1195 SALRSVQLHSVSQPMEPKNTSI
-1206 SRSRDSATTAVQ
+1206 THQ
-1218 ETASGMETATRP
+1218 ETKSGTETVTRP
-1230 KYPPS
+1230 KYHPTG
-1235 CSTLAPPPINTRPL
+1235 STLAPPPVNTRPL

-1266 PEHSQPPPPGRHP
+1266 PEHSQPTPPGRHP

-1294 YGGGTFWAMSAFRT
+1294 YGPGTFWAMTAFRA
-1308 RMDPLSDMSE
+1308 RMDPLSDLSE

-1335 VDLHTHIHSHTEF
+1335 VDLHTHIHSHAEF

-1353 STHAHSEFRVLG
+1353 SAHAHSEFRVLG
-1365 ERSFSQDDDDDDDE
+1365 ERSFSQDDDDDEEDE
-1379 EEEEEEP
+1379 EEEEEEQ
-1386 VKDLPRAACSR
+1386 VKEPSKAACSR
-1397 GGMRTDHPPP
+1397 GVMRSDYPPP
-1407 PAYEFAGLC
+1407 PAYEFAGGS

-1423 ASPFKVPG
+1423 ASPLKVPG
-1431 TTMET
+1431 NTLET
-1436 SHPYLISDARRRGL
+1436 SQPYLISDVKKGRYD
-1450 VERDEEDEVIS
+1450 VQEEEEELIS
-1461 GATRSAHQQHSQEN
+1461 GATRSAHQQQPQES

-1489 KDSTPSDNSLSPL
+1489 KGILCAPDSTPSDNSLSPL
-1502 TDDSKMDDELL
+1502 TDDTKVDDDIIIT
-1513 SSPNKTRTTEDL
+1513 SPNKTRTTEDL

-1537 GRKDSGDLNV
+1537 GRKDSGDINM
-1547 KSRLCPPATVTP
+1547 KSRPCPPAP
-1559 CNVTTV
+1559 VTTSSA
-1565 IIPPEPP
+1565 PPGIVPPAPP
-1572 LNIPANL
+1572 LNFPATL
-1579 ATAAGAQRAPVPIY
+1579 ANAVGSQRAPVPIY
-1593 RSAKKSTTSNEE
+1593 RSAKKSSTSNEE

-1632 ITPKMP
+1632 ITPKTP
-1638 GESLQEGA
+1638 GECLQEGPV
-1646 FRQYEE
+1646 RQTE
-1652 HTSAFQEPPMSG
+1652 EPPSTLQEFQISG
-1664 MDPIQ
+1664 LDPIQ

-1678 AESFTSKTL
+1678 SESFTPKTL

>member
-10 PPLLCRN
+10 PQLLCR
-17 HIPHDEGLLLE
+17 HQIPNDEGLLFE
-28 DLCAINNVVL
+28 DLCAISNVVL

-57 ELENDILHT
+57 ELENDIIST
-66 NQRVWVLQNRIGQI
+66 NQRVWVLQNKIGQI

-98 LDIESKLSLHY
+98 LEIESKVSAHY

-140 RALNRDEQ
+140 RALHRDEQ
-148 QHEQRSTSRER
+148 QQQRSTSRER

-169 PPMPTFPSPHSIRR
+169 PPMPTFPSPHTIRR

-203 YQPRKERTVRETETI
+203 YQPKKERPVKETEIQTT
-218 QRKVRKLQE
+218 QRKE
-227 RPGREADVQ
+227 RPGREADSQ
-236 TIQRKFACFYSLH
+236 TIQRKLACFYSLH

-258 WNRKATSMGEDE
+258 WNRKTTSTGEGE
-270 GCEVLGGHRAKSSA
+270 GGEVSGGHRAKASA
-284 HKASST
+284 PSAPSP
-290 QDKQTSWSKENHP
+290 QDKQTNSSKENVS
-303 PSDPKISAD
+303 PSEQKTPGD
-312 SHSISSCIIPINVT
+312 SHGVSSCIIPINVT

-362 PKRVHQDM
+362 PKRVQQDM

-383 IVHAN
+383 IIHAN
-388 PHQLSLYQEDLSIS
+388 PHQLSLCQEDLSVS
-402 GRLHHTRD
+402 GRHHHTRD
-410 SGCQTDDFLIACS
+410 SGCQTDDFLIACT

-430 IRAQRGHQ
+430 IRAQRSHQ

-455 DQSDSTYTCSSSH
+455 DQSDSTYNTVASH
-468 GARLRSRSLPR
+468 GGRLRSRSLPR

-490 DDDDED
+490 DDDD
-496 DDDDNYDDDDEDEEL
+496 NYDDDDDDDEL
-511 SPYEADDFIPSGP
+511 SPYEAEDFIPSGP
-524 SPRMMMMMMK
+524 SPRMKMMMMK
-534 DEEESTDDQAAPEP
+534 DEEESTDDQAPPEP

-577 MERGR
+577 IERGR

-603 SSPIHSMS
+603 SSPIHSVS
-611 TTGVLGS
+611 TAGVLGS

-661 CDSELSLNTVPI
+661 CDSELSLNTVPN
-673 AIDEGFSLDASYH
+673 AIDEGFSLDPSYH
-686 SDLRPQGQGH
+686 SDLRPQSQGH

-722 TYPQDQDQTD
+722 TYPPDQDQTD
-732 PDQDHD
+732 PDQDTD
-738 QIQNLSH
+738 QTQNLSQ
-745 SHGLAQEYSSKQG
+745 SCGLAQEFSSKHG
-758 LENQTCFS
+758 LEDQSCFS
-766 DNNTPNNEKG
+766 DKTSNTENE
-776 PGSLYASE
+776 PGSHYPSDTE
-784 TNSFYSSSV
+784 GFYSSSV
-793 HFGECNQSY
+793 NSAESNQSY
-802 RGYMYNYADPGPDC
+802 KGYTYNYADAEPDC
-816 SQSNTVAAALSHG
+816 GQSNTVAAPLSHA
-829 VYLQSSTDLRAGT
+829 VYPQPSTGLRAGT
-842 MTLGRSYRPLK
+842 MTLGRTCHTLRKLK
-853 KPKVKPPPPKRTSS
+853 IKPTPPKRTSS
-867 LKESSS
+867 LKETSG

-881 QADQDQPKT
+881 QADQDTPKT
-890 VREQELTLSST
+890 VCEQELTLSST
-901 DMKRELE
+901 DTKIELD
-908 LELGGAPEPLQT
+908 LELGVAPEPLQT

-927 LGSWGMGLGETVDI
+927 LGSWGMGLSETVDI

-956 NEGAVQSDYADLW
+956 DEGAVQSDYADLW

-990 ATGTTVMDCI
+990 ATGTTIMECI

-1008 STESQSQASAQVS
+1008 STETQAQPLAQASE
-1021 QTRPTS
+1021 TRATS
-1027 PPLPPGDYKLGSPE
+1027 PPLPPEDFKLGSPE

-1059 PTSTLPSSSTAFF
+1059 PTSTLPSSSAAFF

-1093 LSSLQHFPRDGVSI
+1093 LSSLQHFPRDGASI
-1107 SSGYKRDPD
+1107 SSCYKRDPD

-1122 QLDLNIL
+1122 QLDLSVL

-1141 THHMH
+1141 THHIH
-1146 TLHHSKHRVSNV
+1146 TLHHSKHRVSNA
-1158 LATGTK
+1158 LATAPKLFAG
-1164 FLVPETSNTN
+1164 EGSITN
-1174 PPPHSNSTPTITNS
+1174 LPSNSSSAPTVACSN
-1188 HLMVITP
+1188 LMAITP
-1195 SALRSVQLHPI
+1195 SALRSVQPHSVNPSTDLQSTSTLEHE
-1206 SRSRDSATTAVQ
+1206 TT
-1218 ETASGMETATRP
+1218 SGAETATRP
-1230 KYPPS
+1230 KCPPS
-1235 CSTLAPPPINTRPL
+1235 GSTLAPPPITTRPL

-1256 RPPCHDHISS
+1256 RPPCHEQTSS
-1266 PEHSQPPPPGRHP
+1266 PEHSQPHPPGRHP

-1287 LLLRQDR
+1287 LLFRQDR
-1294 YGGGTFWAMSAFRT
+1294 YGPGTFWAMTAFRT
-1308 RMDPLSDMSE
+1308 RMDPSSDLSE

-1353 STHAHSEFRVLG
+1353 SSRAHPEFRVLG
-1365 ERSFSQDDDDDDDE
+1365 ERSFSQDDDDDEDE
-1379 EEEEEEP
+1379 EEEEEEQ
-1386 VKDLPRAACSR
+1386 VKELPRAACSK
-1397 GGMRTDHPPP
+1397 GGMRSDHPPP
-1407 PAYEFAGLC
+1407 PAYEFAGGP
-1416 HSDSGPW
+1416 HSNSGPW
-1423 ASPFKVPG
+1423 ASPVKVPG
-1431 TTMET
+1431 TTTET
-1436 SHPYLISDARRRGL
+1436 SHPYLISDARKGIQG
-1450 VERDEEDEVIS
+1450 EQEEEEDMTS
-1461 GATRSAHQQHSQEN
+1461 GATRSAHQQQLQES

-1489 KDSTPSDNSLSPL
+1489 KDSTPSDNSLSPM
-1502 TDDSKMDDELL
+1502 TDDSKVDDDIIIT
-1513 SSPNKTRTTEDL
+1513 SPNKTRTTEDL

-1547 KSRLCPPATVTP
+1547 KSRICPTATMTP
-1559 CNVTTV
+1559 SNVSTV
-1565 IIPPEPP
+1565 IIPPAPP
-1572 LNIPANL
+1572 LNIPATL
-1579 ATAAGAQRAPVPIY
+1579 VTAAASQRALVPIY
-1593 RSAKKSTTSNEE
+1593 RSAKKSSTSNEE

-1632 ITPKMP
+1632 ITPKTP
-1638 GESLQEGA
+1638 GESVQEGSV
-1646 FRQYEE
+1646 RQVEE
-1652 HTSAFQEPPMSG
+1652 PASMLHEPPISG
-1664 MDPIQ
+1664 LEPIQ
-1669 IPGLFPRAN
+1669 MPSLFPRAN
-1678 AESFTSKTL
+1678 SESFTPKTM

>member
-1 MPFAKRIVE
+1 THTA
-10 PPLLCRN
+10 
-17 HIPHDEGLLLE
+17 
-28 DLCAINNVVL
+28 
-38 SRTLRQLS
+38 
-46 DLARHACSLFQ
+46 LF
-57 ELENDILHT
+57 T
-66 NQRVWVLQNRIGQI
+66 P
-80 QQTAS
+80 TS
-85 ALDPKKEAVPVSN
+85 VSN
-98 LDIESKLSLHY
+98 LDIESKLSAHY

-117 NVFHPCTRPPCL
+117 NVFHPCTRPSCL
-129 EELHRNAQLSL
+129 EELHRSAQLSL
-140 RALNRDEQ
+140 RALHRGD
-148 QHEQRSTSRER
+148 RSTSRER

-169 PPMPTFPSPHSIRR
+169 PPMPTFPSPHTIRR

-190 RAQERAERERELD
+190 RAVRTPRE
-203 YQPRKERTVRETETI
+203 
-218 QRKVRKLQE
+218 
-227 RPGREADVQ
+227 
-236 TIQRKFACFYSLH
+236 S
-249 PIESCIFIP
+249 
-258 WNRKATSMGEDE
+258 ED
-270 GCEVLGGHRAKSSA
+270 GEVLGGNRAKAQAPSA
-284 HKASST
+284 PTT
-290 QDKQTSWSKENHP
+290 QDKQTNWSKENVP
-303 PSDPKISAD
+303 PSDQKACGD
-312 SHSISSCIIPINVT
+312 SHAISSCIIPINVT

-362 PKRVHQDM
+362 PKRVQQDM

-383 IVHAN
+383 IIHAN
-388 PHQLSLYQEDLSIS
+388 PHQLSLCQEDLSIS

-410 SGCQTDDFLIACS
+410 SGCQTDDFLIAS
-423 AAPSRRR
+423 APSRRR

-455 DQSDSTYTCSSSH
+455 DQSDSTYTTAATH
-468 GARLRSRSLPR
+468 GGRLRSRSLPR
-479 EGGRLMDSDDD
+479 EGGQ
-490 DDDDED
+490 
-496 DDDDNYDDDDEDEEL
+496 
-511 SPYEADDFIPSGP
+511 DFIPPGP
-524 SPRMMMMMMK
+524 SPRMKMMLMK

-548 LQLGSLKRL
+548 LQLGSLKRMH
-557 QRSGERDR
+557 
-565 GGGGGGSPEHSW
+565 PEHSW

-603 SSPIHSMS
+603 SSPIHSVS

-661 CDSELSLNTVPI
+661 CDSELSLNTVPN
-673 AIDEGFSLDASYH
+673 AIDEGFSLDPSYH

-722 TYPQDQDQTD
+722 TYPPDQDQIDADQD
-732 PDQDHD
+732 PDQT
-738 QIQNLSH
+738 QNLSR
-745 SHGLAQEYSSKQG
+745 SHGLVQEYSSKNS
-758 LENQTCFS
+758 LEDQSSFS
-766 DNNTPNNEKG
+766 DKTSNTDKEV
-776 PGSLYASE
+776 GSQYSTDTE
-784 TNSFYSSSV
+784 GFYSSSV

-802 RGYMYNYADPGPDC
+802 RAYTYNYADPGPDC
-816 SQSNTVAAALSHG
+816 AQTNTVAAPLTHG
-829 VYLQSSTDLRAGT
+829 AYPQRSADFRTGT
-842 MTLGRSYRPLK
+842 MTLGRTCRPLR

-867 LKESSS
+867 LKETSSY
-873 SVDVGTDT
+873 VDVGTDT
-881 QADQDQPKT
+881 QADQDQPKM
-890 VREQELTLSST
+890 VSEQDLTLSST
-901 DMKRELE
+901 DIKLELD

-927 LGSWGMGLGETVDI
+927 LGAWGMGLGETVDI

-956 NEGAVQSDYADLW
+956 DEGAVQSDYADLW
-969 LHNTELKSNNGEYTS
+969 LHNNELKSNNGEYTS

-990 ATGTTVMDCI
+990 ATGTTVMECI

-1008 STESQSQASAQVS
+1008 STETQTQAPVQSCEIRAA
-1021 QTRPTS
+1021 S
-1027 PPLPPGDYKLGSPE
+1027 PPLPPGDFKLGSPE

-1059 PTSTLPSSSTAFF
+1059 PTSTLPSSSAAFF

-1107 SSGYKRDPD
+1107 SSCYKRDPD

-1122 QLDLNIL
+1122 QLDLNVL

-1146 TLHHSKHRVSNV
+1146 TLHHSKHRVANA

-1164 FLVPETSNTN
+1164 LLTPEATTTN
-1174 PPPHSNSTPTITNS
+1174 PQSI
-1188 HLMVITP
+1188 ITP

-1206 SRSRDSATTAVQ
+1206 NQSTDQQSTSTTDQ
-1218 ETASGMETATRP
+1218 EISSTETATRP
-1230 KYPPS
+1230 KCPPIGA
-1235 CSTLAPPPINTRPL
+1235 TLAPPPINTRPL

-1256 RPPCHDHISS
+1256 RPPGHDFTSS
-1266 PEHSQPPPPGRHP
+1266 PEHSQPTPPGRHP

-1287 LLLRQDR
+1287 LLLRQD
-1294 YGGGTFWAMSAFRT
+1294 
-1308 RMDPLSDMSE
+1308 
-1318 DSSPLH
+1318 H
-1324 RPVPRAPHPSP
+1324 
-1335 VDLHTHIHSHTEF
+1335 
-1348 RGLTH
+1348 
-1353 STHAHSEFRVLG
+1353 
-1365 ERSFSQDDDDDDDE
+1365 
-1379 EEEEEEP
+1379 
-1386 VKDLPRAACSR
+1386 
-1397 GGMRTDHPPP
+1397 
-1407 PAYEFAGLC
+1407 
-1416 HSDSGPW
+1416 
-1423 ASPFKVPG
+1423 
-1431 TTMET
+1431 
-1436 SHPYLISDARRRGL
+1436 
-1450 VERDEEDEVIS
+1450 
-1461 GATRSAHQQHSQEN
+1461 
-1475 KDDSTTPDTEDYFS
+1475 
-1489 KDSTPSDNSLSPL
+1489 STPSDNSLSPM
-1502 TDDSKMDDELL
+1502 MDDAKVDDDIIIT
-1513 SSPNKTRTTEDL
+1513 SPNKTRTTEDL

-1537 GRKDSGDLNV
+1537 GRKDSGDLNM
-1547 KSRLCPPATVTP
+1547 KSRLCPPPPVPPSNVSTV
-1559 CNVTTV
+1559 V
-1565 IIPPEPP
+1565 IPPAPP
-1572 LNIPANL
+1572 LNIPPTL
-1579 ATAAGAQRAPVPIY
+1579 AMAAGSQRAPVPIY
-1593 RSAKKSTTSNEE
+1593 RSAKKSSTSNEE

-1632 ITPKMP
+1632 ITPKTP
-1638 GESLQEGA
+1638 GESLQEGPI
-1646 FRQYEE
+1646 RQAE
-1652 HTSAFQEPPMSG
+1652 EPPSTLQEHPIPG
-1664 MDPIQ
+1664 LEPIQ

-1678 AESFTSKTL
+1678 SESFTPKTL

>member
-10 PPLLCRN
+10 PQLLCR
-17 HIPHDEGLLLE
+17 HQIPNDEGLLFE
-28 DLCAINNVVL
+28 DLCAISNVVL

-57 ELENDILHT
+57 ELENDILNT
-66 NQRVWVLQNRIGQI
+66 NQRVWVLQNKIGQI

-98 LDIESKLSLHY
+98 LDIESKLSVHY

-117 NVFHPCTRPPCL
+117 NVFHPCTRQPCL
-129 EELHRNAQLSL
+129 EELHRSAQLSL
-140 RALNRDEQ
+140 RALHRDEQ
-148 QHEQRSTSRER
+148 QFQCSTSRDR

-169 PPMPTFPSPHSIRR
+169 PPMPTFPSPHTIRR

-190 RAQERAERERELD
+190 RA
-203 YQPRKERTVRETETI
+203 ERTVKETEI
-218 QRKVRKLQE
+218 QTV
-227 RPGREADVQ
+227 
-236 TIQRKFACFYSLH
+236 QRKFECFYSLH
-249 PIESCIFIP
+249 PIEGCIFIP
-258 WNRKATSMGEDE
+258 WNRKATSTEESEAG
-270 GCEVLGGHRAKSSA
+270 EVLGGHKAKTSA
-284 HKASST
+284 PSVSST
-290 QDKQTSWSKENHP
+290 QEKQTTWSKENP
-303 PSDPKISAD
+303 SPSDQKAAAD

-388 PHQLSLYQEDLSIS
+388 PHQLSLCQEDLSIS

-410 SGCQTDDFLIACS
+410 SGCQTDDFLIACT

-430 IRAQRGHQ
+430 IRAQRSHQ

-455 DQSDSTYTCSSSH
+455 DQSDSTYTTVAAH
-468 GARLRSRSLPR
+468 GGRLRSRSLPR
-479 EGGRLMDSDDD
+479 EGGRLIDS
-490 DDDDED
+490 DED
-496 DDDDNYDDDDEDEEL
+496 DDDDNYDDDDDEDEEL
-511 SPYEADDFIPSGP
+511 SPYEAEDFIPAGP
-524 SPRMMMMMMK
+524 SPRMKLMMMK
-534 DEEESTDDQAAPEP
+534 DEEESTDDQAAPEN

-565 GGGGGGSPEHSW
+565 GGGGGVSPEHSW

-603 SSPIHSMS
+603 SSPIHSAS

-618 HVDHKEDHQSSSG
+618 HIDHKEDHQSSSG

-661 CDSELSLNTVPI
+661 CDSELSLNTVPN
-673 AIDEGFSLDASYH
+673 AIDEGFSMDPSYH

-722 TYPQDQDQTD
+722 AYPPDQDQTD
-732 PDQDHD
+732 PDQDPDHT
-738 QIQNLSH
+738 QNLSQG
-745 SHGLAQEYSSKQG
+745 HGLSQDYCSRQG
-758 LENQTCFS
+758 LDQGQVCFS
-766 DNNTPNNEKG
+766 DSKTSNNKKEPCSHY
-776 PGSLYASE
+776 PSE
-784 TNSFYSSSV
+784 SDGFYSSSE
-793 HFGECNQSY
+793 HFGECNPSY
-802 RGYMYNYADPGPDC
+802 RGYVYNYADPVPDC
-816 SQSNTVAAALSHG
+816 SQSSTVAPQVSNG
-829 VYLQSSTDLRAGT
+829 VYPQPLADFKTGT
-842 MTLGRSYRPLK
+842 MTLGRTCHPVR

-867 LKESSS
+867 LKETSS

-881 QADQDQPKT
+881 QADQDQPKM
-890 VREQELTLSST
+890 VSELTLSST
-901 DMKRELE
+901 DINLELD

-927 LGSWGMGLGETVDI
+927 LGTWGMGLGETVDI
-941 VEPMSFSSAD
+941 VEPVSFSSAD

-956 NEGAVQSDYADLW
+956 DEGAVQSDYADLW

-990 ATGTTVMDCI
+990 ATGTTVMDCM

-1008 STESQSQASAQVS
+1008 STETQIQAYAQASETSA
-1021 QTRPTS
+1021 TS
-1027 PPLPPGDYKLGSPE
+1027 PPLPPEEFKLASPE

-1059 PTSTLPSSSTAFF
+1059 PTSTLPTSSAAFF

-1093 LSSLQHFPRDGVSI
+1093 LSSLQHFPREGSTI
-1107 SSGYKRDPD
+1107 SSAYKRDPD

-1122 QLDLNIL
+1122 QLDLNVL
-1129 HGGYVRH
+1129 HGGYVKH

-1146 TLHHSKHRVSNV
+1146 TLHHSKHRVANV
-1158 LATGTK
+1158 CPTGTK
-1164 FLVPETSNTN
+1164 LLAPEA
-1174 PPPHSNSTPTITNS
+1174 SNSTLPPSSNTALTITTSNQ
-1188 HLMVITP
+1188 LVITP
-1195 SALRSVQLHPI
+1195 SAPRSVQLH
-1206 SRSRDSATTAVQ
+1206 SVSQSTDSSSSTDQ
-1218 ETASGMETATRP
+1218 EKASGAETATRP
-1230 KYPPS
+1230 KCPPS
-1235 CSTLAPPPINTRPL
+1235 ASTLAPPPITTRPL

-1256 RPPCHDHISS
+1256 RPPAHDHTSS

-1294 YGGGTFWAMSAFRT
+1294 YGPGTFWAMTAFRT
-1308 RMDPLSDMSE
+1308 RMDLSSDLSE
-1318 DSSPLH
+1318 ESSPLH

-1335 VDLHTHIHSHTEF
+1335 VDLHTHIHSHAEF

-1353 STHAHSEFRVLG
+1353 SSHAHPEFRVLG
-1365 ERSFSQDDDDDDDE
+1365 ERSFSQDDDDDDDDDDDEDDE
-1379 EEEEEEP
+1379 EEEEEQEKELQRT
-1386 VKDLPRAACSR
+1386 VCSR
-1397 GGMRTDHPPP
+1397 GSMRSDHPPP
-1407 PAYEFAGLC
+1407 PAYEFAGVS
-1416 HSDSGPW
+1416 HTDSGPW
-1423 ASPFKVPG
+1423 ASPVKVPG
-1431 TTMET
+1431 IKMET
-1436 SHPYLISDARRRGL
+1436 SHPYLISDARKRGQ
-1450 VERDEEDEVIS
+1450 EEQEEEEMTS
-1461 GATRSAHQQHSQEN
+1461 GATRSAHQQQPQES

-1489 KDSTPSDNSLSPL
+1489 KGLLCAADSTPSDNSLSPMMDE
-1502 TDDSKMDDELL
+1502 TKVDDDIIIT
-1513 SSPNKTRTTEDL
+1513 SPNKTRTTEDL

-1537 GRKDSGDLNV
+1537 GRKDSGDLIV
-1547 KSRLCPPATVTP
+1547 KSRLCSTVP
-1559 CNVTTV
+1559 VTSGSIPNV
-1565 IIPPEPP
+1565 IIPPAPP
-1572 LNIPANL
+1572 LNIPAPL
-1579 ATAAGAQRAPVPIY
+1579 ATAAGSQRAPVPIY

-1632 ITPKMP
+1632 ITPKIP
-1638 GESLQEGA
+1638 GESPPEGHV
-1646 FRQYEE
+1646 RQLEE
-1652 HTSAFQEPPMSG
+1652 PLSTLQEPPLSG
-1664 MDPIQ
+1664 FDPIQ

-1678 AESFTSKTL
+1678 SESFTSKTL

>member
-10 PPLLCRN
+10 PQLLCRH
-17 HIPHDEGLLLE
+17 HIPNDEGLLFE
-28 DLCAINNVVL
+28 DLRAITNVVL

-57 ELENDILHT
+57 ELENDILNA
-66 NQRVWVLQNRIGQI
+66 NQRVWVLQNKIGQI
-80 QQTAS
+80 QQTAG

-98 LDIESKLSLHY
+98 LDVESKVSVHY

-140 RALNRDEQ
+140 RALYRDEQ
-148 QHEQRSTSRER
+148 QQQRSSSREQ

-169 PPMPTFPSPHSIRR
+169 PPMPTFPSPHTIRR

-203 YQPRKERTVRETETI
+203 YQPKKERTVRETEIQTI
-218 QRKVRKLQE
+218 QKKARE
-227 RPGREADVQ
+227 GREADIQ
-236 TIQRKFACFYSLH
+236 TIQRKFECFYSLH
-249 PIESCIFIP
+249 PVEGCIFIP
-258 WNRKATSMGEDE
+258 WNRKATSTVEGEGSDS
-270 GCEVLGGHRAKSSA
+270 LGAHRPKVSVPNPPSN
-284 HKASST
+284 
-290 QDKQTSWSKENHP
+290 QEKQTNWSKENVP
-303 PSDPKISAD
+303 PSDQKTTDD
-312 SHSISSCIIPINVT
+312 SNSTSSCIIPINVT

-362 PKRVHQDM
+362 PKRVQQDM

-388 PHQLSLYQEDLSIS
+388 PHQLSLCQEDLSLS

-410 SGCQTDDFLIACS
+410 SGCQTDDFLIACT

-430 IRAQRGHQ
+430 IRAQRCHQ

-455 DQSDSTYTCSSSH
+455 DQSDSTYTSATAHS
-468 GARLRSRSLPR
+468 GRLRSRSLPR
-479 EGGRLMDSDDD
+479 EGGHLMDSD
-490 DDDDED
+490 E

-511 SPYEADDFIPSGP
+511 SPYEAEDFIPSGP
-524 SPRMMMMMMK
+524 SPRMKLMMMK
-534 DEEESTDDQAAPEP
+534 DEEESTDDQAAPES

-557 QRSGERDR
+557 QRSGER

-577 MERGR
+577 VERGR

-603 SSPIHSMS
+603 SSPIHSVS
-611 TTGVLGS
+611 TTGVLGT

-661 CDSELSLNTVPI
+661 CDSELSLNTVPN
-673 AIDEGFSLDASYH
+673 AIDEGFSLDPSYH
-686 SDLRPQGQGH
+686 SELRPQGHGH

-722 TYPQDQDQTD
+722 TYPPDQDQTD
-732 PDQDHD
+732 PDQDPD
-738 QIQNLSH
+738 QTQNLSQ
-745 SHGLAQEYSSKQG
+745 SHELDQEYSSKQDADDQMSFG
-758 LENQTCFS
+758 NKTRNTEMEAGS
-766 DNNTPNNEKG
+766 DAEG
-776 PGSLYASE
+776 
-784 TNSFYSSSV
+784 FYSSV
-793 HFGECNQSY
+793 NFGDCNQNY
-802 RGYMYNYADPGPDC
+802 RECMYNYAVPGSDC
-816 SQSNTVAAALSHG
+816 VQSNSVAATQAHG
-829 VYLQSSTDLRAGT
+829 VYSQPSTDSKAGT
-842 MTLGRSYRPLK
+842 MTLGRPCRPLR
-853 KPKVKPPPPKRTSS
+853 KPKVKPQPPKRSSS
-867 LKESSS
+867 LKETCI

-881 QADQDQPKT
+881 QADQDLPKMVT
-890 VREQELTLSST
+890 EQELHLSST
-901 DMKRELE
+901 DMKLDLEVELV
-908 LELGGAPEPLQT
+908 ANPEPLQT

-927 LGSWGMGLGETVDI
+927 LGTWGIGLGETVDI

-956 NEGAVQSDYADLW
+956 DEGAVQSDYADLW
-969 LHNTELKSNNGEYTS
+969 LHNSELKSNNGEYTT

-990 ATGTTVMDCI
+990 ATGTTVMDCM

-1008 STESQSQASAQVS
+1008 STDTQSQAIAQPS
-1021 QTRPTS
+1021 ETTATT
-1027 PPLPPGDYKLGSPE
+1027 PPLPPGDFKLGSPE
-1041 KLAGL
+1041 KLVGL

-1059 PTSTLPSSSTAFF
+1059 PTSTLPSSSAAFF

-1093 LSSLQHFPRDGVSI
+1093 LSSLQHFPRDGSCI

-1122 QLDLNIL
+1122 QLDLNVL
-1129 HGGYVRH
+1129 HGSYARH
-1136 TLSHR
+1136 TLCHR
-1141 THHMH
+1141 THYMH
-1146 TLHHSKHRVSNV
+1146 TLHHSKHRIATV
-1158 LATGTK
+1158 LVTGTK
-1164 FLVPETSNTN
+1164 SSAPEAPTVNHPS
-1174 PPPHSNSTPTITNS
+1174 SNSIPAIPSSN
-1188 HLMVITP
+1188 LMP
-1195 SALRSVQLHPI
+1195 SSALHSTQQHSL
-1206 SRSRDSATTAVQ
+1206 SQSTDCSTTADQ
-1218 ETASGMETATRP
+1218 ETVSGAETVTRP

-1235 CSTLAPPPINTRPL
+1235 GSTLAPPPISTRPP

-1256 RPPCHDHISS
+1256 QRPLPQDHTSS

-1294 YGGGTFWAMSAFRT
+1294 YGPGTFWAMTAFRNQ
-1308 RMDPLSDMSE
+1308 MDPSSDFAD

-1335 VDLHTHIHSHTEF
+1335 VDLHTHIQSHTEF

-1353 STHAHSEFRVLG
+1353 SSQAHPEFRVLG

-1379 EEEEEEP
+1379 DEEEEEEEEQA
-1386 VKDLPRAACSR
+1386 KDPPRAVYSR
-1397 GGMRTDHPPP
+1397 GGMRSDHPPP
-1407 PAYEFAGLC
+1407 PAYEFAGGS

-1423 ASPFKVPG
+1423 ASPIKVPG
-1431 TTMET
+1431 TITQT
-1436 SHPYLISDARRRGL
+1436 SHSYLISDARKGRQ
-1450 VERDEEDEVIS
+1450 EEQDEGEELTS
-1461 GATRSAHQQHSQEN
+1461 GATRSAHLQQQPVDS
-1475 KDDSTTPDTEDYFS
+1475 KDESTTPDTEDYFS

-1502 TDDSKMDDELL
+1502 MDDTKVDDDIIIT
-1513 SSPNKTRTTEDL
+1513 SPNKTRTTEDL

-1547 KSRLCPPATVTP
+1547 KSRLCP
-1559 CNVTTV
+1559 TTMV
-1565 IIPPEPP
+1565 ALGSASAISIPPAPP

-1579 ATAAGAQRAPVPIY
+1579 ASVATLQRAPVPIY
-1593 RSAKKSTTSNEE
+1593 RSAKKSSTSNEE

-1632 ITPKMP
+1632 ITPKNP
-1638 GESLQEGA
+1638 GEPLQEGPVRLA
-1646 FRQYEE
+1646 EE
-1652 HTSAFQEPPMSG
+1652 YASTLQEPPISA
-1664 MDPIQ
+1664 MDSIQ

-1678 AESFTSKTL
+1678 SESFTPKTL

>member
-1 MPFAKRIVE
+1 MPFAKRIAE
-10 PPLLCRN
+10 PQLLCR
-17 HIPHDEGLLLE
+17 HPIPNDEGLLFE
-28 DLCAINNVVL
+28 DLCAISNVVL

-57 ELENDILHT
+57 ELENDIIST
-66 NQRVWVLQNRIGQI
+66 NQRVWVLQNKIGHI
-80 QQTAS
+80 QQTTS

-98 LDIESKLSLHY
+98 LDVESKLSLHY
-109 QAPWHQQH
+109 RAPWHQQH
-117 NVFHPCTRPPCL
+117 NVFHSCTRPPCL
-129 EELHRNAQLSL
+129 EELHRGAQLSL
-140 RALNRDEQ
+140 RALHRDEQ
-148 QHEQRSTSRER
+148 QQLRSSSRDR
-159 NRVTISISVA
+159 SRVTISISVA
-169 PPMPTFPSPHSIRR
+169 PPMPSFPSPHSIRR

-190 RAQERAERERELD
+190 RAERAERERELD
-203 YQPRKERTVRETETI
+203 YQPRKERSARETET
-218 QRKVRKLQE
+218 QRKE
-227 RPGREADVQ
+227 RPSREGEIK
-236 TIQRKFACFYSLH
+236 TIQRKTGPA
-249 PIESCIFIP
+249 EE
-258 WNRKATSMGEDE
+258 GEC
-270 GCEVLGGHRAKSSA
+270 GEVAGGHRASA
-284 HKASST
+284 PLPPST
-290 QDKQTSWSKENHP
+290 QDKQTNWSKEKLP
-303 PSDPKISAD
+303 PSNQKSTGD

-362 PKRVHQDM
+362 PKRVQQDM

-388 PHQLSLYQEDLSIS
+388 AHQLSLCQEDLLIS

-410 SGCQTDDFLIACS
+410 SGCQTDDFLIACT

-455 DQSDSTYTCSSSH
+455 DQSDSTYTSAAAHS
-468 GARLRSRSLPR
+468 GRLRSRSLPR
-479 EGGRLMDSDDD
+479 EGGRLMDSD
-490 DDDDED
+490 E
-496 DDDDNYDDDDEDEEL
+496 DDDDNYDDDDEDEDL
-511 SPYEADDFIPSGP
+511 SPYEAEDFIPPGP
-524 SPRMMMMMMK
+524 SPRMKMMMMK

-565 GGGGGGSPEHSW
+565 GGGGSPEHSW

-611 TTGVLGS
+611 TSGVLGS

-661 CDSELSLNTVPI
+661 CDSELSLNTVPN
-673 AIDEGFSLDASYH
+673 AIDEGFSLDPSYH

-722 TYPQDQDQTD
+722 TYPADQDQTD
-732 PDQDHD
+732 PDQDPD
-738 QIQNLSH
+738 QTPSR
-745 SHGLAQEYSSKQG
+745 SHGLVPEYSSKQG
-758 LENQTCFS
+758 PQDQTCFS
-766 DNNTPNNEKG
+766 DKTSNTEKESVSHYPSDTEG
-776 PGSLYASE
+776 
-784 TNSFYSSSV
+784 FYSSSV
-793 HFGECNQSY
+793 HFGECSQSY

-816 SQSNTVAAALSHG
+816 GQSNTVAPPRSNG
-829 VYLQSSTDLRAGT
+829 VYPQPLAVFRAGT
-842 MTLGRSYRPLK
+842 MTLGRTCRPLR

-867 LKESSS
+867 LKDTCGGI
-873 SVDVGTDT
+873 DVGTDT
-881 QADQDQPKT
+881 QADQDQPKM
-890 VREQELTLSST
+890 VREQDLTLSST
-901 DMKRELE
+901 EMKLELE

-927 LGSWGMGLGETVDI
+927 LGTWGRGLGDTVDI

-990 ATGTTVMDCI
+990 ATGTTVMECI

-1008 STESQSQASAQVS
+1008 STEAQTQALAQASE
-1021 QTRPTS
+1021 TRATS
-1027 PPLPPGDYKLGSPE
+1027 PPLPPGDFKLGSPE

-1059 PTSTLPSSSTAFF
+1059 PTSTLPSSSAAFF

-1093 LSSLQHFPRDGVSI
+1093 LSSLQHFPRDGACI

-1122 QLDLNIL
+1122 QLDLNVL

-1146 TLHHSKHRVSNV
+1146 TLHHSKHRVGNV
-1158 LATGTK
+1158 LAAGTK
-1164 FLVPETSNTN
+1164 LLVPESSNANTPPSTN
-1174 PPPHSNSTPTITNS
+1174 PALTIPSPN
-1188 HLMVITP
+1188 LLIITP

-1206 SRSRDSATTAVQ
+1206 SRHTGRATTADQ
-1218 ETASGMETATRP
+1218 ETASGTETATRP
-1230 KYPPS
+1230 KCPPS
-1235 CSTLAPPPINTRPL
+1235 GSTLALPPINTRPL

-1256 RPPCHDHISS
+1256 RPPAHDHASS
-1266 PEHSQPPPPGRHP
+1266 PEHLQPPPPGRHP

-1294 YGGGTFWAMSAFRT
+1294 YGPGTFWSMTAFRT
-1308 RMDPLSDMSE
+1308 RMEPSSEAME

-1335 VDLHTHIHSHTEF
+1335 VDLHTHIHSHTEC

-1353 STHAHSEFRVLG
+1353 SAHAHPEFRVLG
-1365 ERSFSQDDDDDDDE
+1365 ERSFSQDDDDDE
-1379 EEEEEEP
+1379 EEEEEEEEQ
-1386 VKDLPRAACSR
+1386 VKEPQRAACSR
-1397 GGMRTDHPPP
+1397 GGIRSNHPPP
-1407 PAYEFAGLC
+1407 PAYEFAGIS

-1423 ASPFKVPG
+1423 ASPVKVPG
-1431 TTMET
+1431 ITMEA
-1436 SHPYLISDARRRGL
+1436 SHPYLISDARRRGH
-1450 VERDEEDEVIS
+1450 EEQEEEEVTS
-1461 GATRSAHQQHSQEN
+1461 GATRSAHQQQPQDN

-1489 KDSTPSDNSLSPL
+1489 KGMSWTTDSTPSDNSLSPL
-1502 TDDSKMDDELL
+1502 MDDTKVDDDLIMT
-1513 SSPNKTRTTEDL
+1513 SPNKTRTTEDL

-1537 GRKDSGDLNV
+1537 GRKDSGDLNA
-1547 KSRLCPPATVTP
+1547 KSRLCSAAPVAPVTTASIPPA
-1559 CNVTTV
+1559 
-1565 IIPPEPP
+1565 PP
-1572 LNIPANL
+1572 LNIPVTV
-1579 ATAAGAQRAPVPIY
+1579 ATAAALQRAPVPIY
-1593 RSAKKSTTSNEE
+1593 RSAKKSSTSNEE

-1632 ITPKMP
+1632 ITPKSP
-1638 GESLQEGA
+1638 GDPLQEGA
-1646 FRQYEE
+1646 IRQDDELPF
-1652 HTSAFQEPPMSG
+1652 TLQESHLAG
-1664 MDPIQ
+1664 LDPIQ

-1678 AESFTSKTL
+1678 SESFTPKIL

>member
-10 PPLLCRN
+10 PQLLCR
-17 HIPHDEGLLLE
+17 HQIPNDEGLLFE
-28 DLCAINNVVL
+28 DLCAISNVVL

-57 ELENDILHT
+57 ELENDIINT
-66 NQRVWVLQNRIGQI
+66 NQRVWVLQNKIGQI

-98 LDIESKLSLHY
+98 LDIESKLSVHY

-140 RALNRDEQ
+140 RALHRDEQ
-148 QHEQRSTSRER
+148 QHQRSTSRER

-169 PPMPTFPSPHSIRR
+169 PPMPTFPSPHTIRR

-190 RAQERAERERELD
+190 RAQERAEREQELD
-203 YQPRKERTVRETETI
+203 YQPRKERTVKETEIQTI
-218 QRKVRKLQE
+218 QRKE
-227 RPGREADVQ
+227 RSGREAEV
-236 TIQRKFACFYSLH
+236 QRKFACFYSLH
-249 PIESCIFIP
+249 PIDGCNFIP
-258 WNRKATSMGEDE
+258 WNRKATSTGDSD
-270 GCEVLGGHRAKSSA
+270 GGEVLGGHKA
-284 HKASST
+284 KASATNAPAT
-290 QDKQTSWSKENHP
+290 QDKQTNWSKENQP
-303 PSDPKISAD
+303 AGDQKSTGDPN
-312 SHSISSCIIPINVT
+312 SISSCIIPINVT

-362 PKRVHQDM
+362 PKRVQQDM

-388 PHQLSLYQEDLSIS
+388 PHQLSLCQEDLSIS
-402 GRLHHTRD
+402 GRLSHTRD
-410 SGCQTDDFLIACS
+410 SGCQTDDFLIACT

-455 DQSDSTYTCSSSH
+455 DQSESTYTTAAAH
-468 GARLRSRSLPR
+468 GGRLRSRSLPR
-479 EGGRLMDSDDD
+479 EGGRLMDSD
-490 DDDDED
+490 E

-511 SPYEADDFIPSGP
+511 SPYEAEDFIPPGP
-524 SPRMMMMMMK
+524 SPRMKMMMMK

-557 QRSGERDR
+557 QRSGDRDR

-603 SSPIHSMS
+603 SSPIHSVS

-661 CDSELSLNTVPI
+661 CDSELSLNTVPN
-673 AIDEGFSLDASYH
+673 AIDEGFSLDPSYH

-722 TYPQDQDQTD
+722 TYPPDQDQTD
-732 PDQDHD
+732 PDQDPDQTQNMSQSHD
-738 QIQNLSH
+738 LS
-745 SHGLAQEYSSKQG
+745 QEYSPKQG
-758 LENQTCFS
+758 LQDQSCFTDKTSNTEKDPVSHYPS
-766 DNNTPNNEKG
+766 DTEG
-776 PGSLYASE
+776 
-784 TNSFYSSSV
+784 FYFSSV
-793 HFGECNQSY
+793 HSGECNQSY
-802 RGYMYNYADPGPDC
+802 RNYMYNYADQGPEFG
-816 SQSNTVAAALSHG
+816 QNNTVAAPLPHG
-829 VYLQSSTDLRAGT
+829 VYPQPSAGFRAGT
-842 MTLGRSYRPLK
+842 MTLGRPCRPLR

-881 QADQDQPKT
+881 QADHDQPKM
-890 VREQELTLSST
+890 VSEQELSMSST
-901 DMKRELE
+901 DMKLELE
-908 LELGGAPEPLQT
+908 LELEGGPEQLQT

-927 LGSWGMGLGETVDI
+927 LGTWGMGLRETVDI

-956 NEGAVQSDYADLW
+956 DEGAVQSDYADLW
-969 LHNTELKSNNGEYTS
+969 LHNNEMKSNNGEYTS

-990 ATGTTVMDCI
+990 ATGTTVMECI
-1000 KSPDSSSS
+1000 KSPESSSS
-1008 STESQSQASAQVS
+1008 STETQTQSLGQASEN
-1021 QTRPTS
+1021 RPAS
-1027 PPLPPGDYKLGSPE
+1027 PPLPPGDFKLGSPE

-1059 PTSTLPSSSTAFF
+1059 PTSTLPSSSAAFF

-1093 LSSLQHFPRDGVSI
+1093 LSSLQHFPRDGASI

-1122 QLDLNIL
+1122 QLDLSIL
-1129 HGGYVRH
+1129 HGGHARH

-1146 TLHHSKHRVSNV
+1146 TLHYSKHRVANV
-1158 LATGTK
+1158 LNTGSK
-1164 FLVPETSNTN
+1164 LLAPEVSSIN
-1174 PPPHSNSTPTITNS
+1174 PPPSSVSAPSIPSSN
-1188 HLMVITP
+1188 LLVATP
-1195 SALRSVQLHPI
+1195 STIRAVQLHSI
-1206 SRSRDSATTAVQ
+1206 SQSTDSATATEQ
-1218 ETASGMETATRP
+1218 ETAVIAETATRP
-1230 KYPPS
+1230 KCPPS
-1235 CSTLAPPPINTRPL
+1235 GSTLAPPPFNTRPL

-1256 RPPCHDHISS
+1256 RPPAQEHTSS

-1294 YGGGTFWAMSAFRT
+1294 YGPGTFWAMTAFRT
-1308 RMDPLSDMSE
+1308 RMDPSSEE

-1353 STHAHSEFRVLG
+1353 SGHAHPEFRVLG
-1365 ERSFSQDDDDDDDE
+1365 ERSFSQDDDDDEDDE
-1379 EEEEEEP
+1379 EEEEEQVKEP
-1386 VKDLPRAACSR
+1386 PGLPVRAACSR
-1397 GGMRTDHPPP
+1397 VSMRPDHPPP
-1407 PAYEFAGLC
+1407 PAYEFAGGY

-1423 ASPFKVPG
+1423 ASPVKVPG
-1431 TTMET
+1431 TIVET
-1436 SHPYLISDARRRGL
+1436 SQPYLISDARRGIQ
-1450 VERDEEDEVIS
+1450 EEQGEEEEVTS
-1461 GATRSAHQQHSQEN
+1461 GATRSAHQQQSQES

-1502 TDDSKMDDELL
+1502 TDDTKVDDDIIIT
-1513 SSPNKTRTTEDL
+1513 SPNKTRTTEDL

-1537 GRKDSGDLNV
+1537 GRKDSGDLNA
-1547 KSRLCPPATVTP
+1547 KSRLCPPAP
-1559 CNVTTV
+1559 VTTGSV
-1565 IIPPEPP
+1565 PAIAIPPAPP
-1572 LNIPANL
+1572 LNIPATL
-1579 ATAAGAQRAPVPIY
+1579 ASAAGSQRAPVPIY
-1593 RSAKKSTTSNEE
+1593 RSAKKSNTSNEE

-1632 ITPKMP
+1632 ITPKTP
-1638 GESLQEGA
+1638 GDSLHEGPIRPTDEIPSTLQE
-1646 FRQYEE
+1646 
-1652 HTSAFQEPPMSG
+1652 SPLSG
-1664 MDPIQ
+1664 LEPIQ

-1678 AESFTSKTL
+1678 SESFTPKTL

>member
-1 MPFAKRIVE
+1 GPENPFY
-10 PPLLCRN
+10 LLAF
-17 HIPHDEGLLLE
+17 HV
-28 DLCAINNVVL
+28 A
-38 SRTLRQLS
+38 T
-46 DLARHACSLFQ
+46 
-57 ELENDILHT
+57 
-66 NQRVWVLQNRIGQI
+66 
-80 QQTAS
+80 
-85 ALDPKKEAVPVSN
+85 VSN
-98 LDIESKLSLHY
+98 LDIESKLSVHY
-109 QAPWHQQH
+109 QAPWHQQY
-117 NVFHPCTRPPCL
+117 NLFHPCTRPPCL

-140 RALNRDEQ
+140 R
-148 QHEQRSTSRER
+148 RSTSRER

-169 PPMPTFPSPHSIRR
+169 PPMPTFPSPHTIRR
-183 QQRSRLA
+183 QQRCRLA
-190 RAQERAERERELD
+190 
-203 YQPRKERTVRETETI
+203 
-218 QRKVRKLQE
+218 
-227 RPGREADVQ
+227 
-236 TIQRKFACFYSLH
+236 
-249 PIESCIFIP
+249 
-258 WNRKATSMGEDE
+258 TSTGEGE
-270 GCEVLGGHRAKSSA
+270 GGEVPGGHRAKASA
-284 HKASST
+284 PSASST
-290 QDKQTSWSKENHP
+290 QDKQMNWSKENHP
-303 PSDPKISAD
+303 PSDQKINAD
-312 SHSISSCIIPINVT
+312 SHAISSCIIPINVT

-362 PKRVHQDM
+362 PKRVQQDM

-388 PHQLSLYQEDLSIS
+388 PHQLSLCQEDLSIS

-410 SGCQTDDFLIACS
+410 SGCQTDDFLIAS
-423 AAPSRRR
+423 APSRRR

-455 DQSDSTYTCSSSH
+455 DQSDSTYTSAAAH
-468 GARLRSRSLPR
+468 GGRLRSRSLPR
-479 EGGRLMDSDDD
+479 EGGQ
-490 DDDDED
+490 
-496 DDDDNYDDDDEDEEL
+496 
-511 SPYEADDFIPSGP
+511 DFIPPGP
-524 SPRMMMMMMK
+524 SPRMKMMMMK
-534 DEEESTDDQAAPEP
+534 DEEESTDDQAVPEP
-548 LQLGSLKRL
+548 LQLGSLK
-557 QRSGERDR
+557 
-565 GGGGGGSPEHSW
+565 SPEHSW

-603 SSPIHSMS
+603 SSPIHSVS
-611 TTGVLGS
+611 TTGVLSS

-661 CDSELSLNTVPI
+661 CDSELSLNTVPN
-673 AIDEGFSLDASYH
+673 AIDEGFSLDPSYH

-722 TYPQDQDQTD
+722 AYPPDQDQTD
-732 PDQDHD
+732 PDQDPD
-738 QIQNLSH
+738 QTQNAGQ
-745 SHGLAQEYSSKQG
+745 SHGLAQDYSSTQG
-758 LENQTCFS
+758 LEAQTCFS
-766 DNNTPNNEKG
+766 DNKTSITDRDS
-776 PGSLYASE
+776 GSHYQSDTE
-784 TNSFYSSSV
+784 RFYSSSV
-793 HFGECNQSY
+793 HCGECNLSY
-802 RGYMYNYADPGPDC
+802 RGYMYNYADPGSDC
-816 SQSNTVAAALSHG
+816 SQSNTVAPPLSHG
-829 VYLQSSTDLRAGT
+829 VYPQPLAEFRGGT
-842 MTLGRSYRPLK
+842 MTLGRTCRPLRK
-853 KPKVKPPPPKRTSS
+853 LKVKPPPPKRTSS

-890 VREQELTLSST
+890 VSEQDHTLSST
-901 DMKRELE
+901 DMKLELE
-908 LELGGAPEPLQT
+908 LELESAPEPLQT
-920 SCLVAEP
+920 SCLVSEP
-927 LGSWGMGLGETVDI
+927 LGTWGMGLSETVDI
-941 VEPMSFSSAD
+941 VEPVSFSSAD

-956 NEGAVQSDYADLW
+956 DEGAVQSDYADLW

-990 ATGTTVMDCI
+990 ATGTTVMECI

-1008 STESQSQASAQVS
+1008 SNETQTQANAQTS
-1021 QTRPTS
+1021 DTRPTS
-1027 PPLPPGDYKLGSPE
+1027 PPLPPGEFKLGSPE

-1059 PTSTLPSSSTAFF
+1059 PTSTLPTSSAAFF
-1072 PGPLSPST
+1072 PAPLSPSS

-1093 LSSLQHFPRDGVSI
+1093 LSSLQHFPRDGASI
-1107 SSGYKRDPD
+1107 STTYKRDPD

-1122 QLDLNIL
+1122 QLDLNVL

-1141 THHMH
+1141 THYMH
-1146 TLHHSKHRVSNV
+1146 TLHHSKHRVANV
-1158 LATGTK
+1158 LSTGTK
-1164 FLVPETSNTN
+1164 LLASEASNTN
-1174 PPPHSNSTPTITNS
+1174 PPPNSNSASTIP
-1188 HLMVITP
+1188 TP
-1195 SALRSVQLHPI
+1195 SGLRSVQLH
-1206 SRSRDSATTAVQ
+1206 SVSQSTDNAATTDQ
-1218 ETASGMETATRP
+1218 ETATGPETVTRP
-1230 KYPPS
+1230 KCPPCGS
-1235 CSTLAPPPINTRPL
+1235 VLPPPPINTRPL
-1249 PPRRPPP
+1249 PP
-1256 RPPCHDHISS
+1256 HHNFS
-1266 PEHSQPPPPGRHP
+1266 PEHLQPPAPGRHP

-1294 YGGGTFWAMSAFRT
+1294 YGPGTFWAMTAFRT
-1308 RMDPLSDMSE
+1308 RMDPSSELSE
-1318 DSSPLH
+1318 DSSPVH

-1353 STHAHSEFRVLG
+1353 STHAHPEFRVLG
-1365 ERSFSQDDDDDDDE
+1365 ERSFSQDDDEDDEEDE
-1379 EEEEEEP
+1379 EEEEQEKE
-1386 VKDLPRAACSR
+1386 LPRTACSR
-1397 GGMRTDHPPP
+1397 G
-1407 PAYEFAGLC
+1407 
-1416 HSDSGPW
+1416 
-1423 ASPFKVPG
+1423 
-1431 TTMET
+1431 
-1436 SHPYLISDARRRGL
+1436 
-1450 VERDEEDEVIS
+1450 
-1461 GATRSAHQQHSQEN
+1461 
-1475 KDDSTTPDTEDYFS
+1475 
-1489 KDSTPSDNSLSPL
+1489 DSTPSDNSLSPL
-1502 TDDSKMDDELL
+1502 TDDSKVDDDIIIT
-1513 SSPNKTRTTEDL
+1513 SPNKTRTTEDL

-1547 KSRLCPPATVTP
+1547 KSRLGPTAPVAP
-1559 CNVTTV
+1559 GNVSTV
-1565 IIPPEPP
+1565 IIPPAPP
-1572 LNIPANL
+1572 LNIQATL
-1579 ATAAGAQRAPVPIY
+1579 ATVAGAQRAPVPIY

-1632 ITPKMP
+1632 ITPKVP
-1638 GESLQEGA
+1638 GESLQDGPI
-1646 FRQYEE
+1646 RQAEE
-1652 HTSAFQEPPMSG
+1652 PISTLQEPPISG
-1664 MDPIQ
+1664 LDPIQ

-1678 AESFTSKTL
+1678 SESFTPKTL

>member
-1 MPFAKRIVE
+1 MGNSQNKRNYNQM
-10 PPLLCRN
+10 LKRRKRCRT
-17 HIPHDEGLLLE
+17 
-28 DLCAINNVVL
+28 ARV
-38 SRTLRQLS
+38 SR
-46 DLARHACSLFQ
+46 
-57 ELENDILHT
+57 EN
-66 NQRVWVLQNRIGQI
+66 
-80 QQTAS
+80 A
-85 ALDPKKEAVPVSN
+85 AVSN

-109 QAPWHQQH
+109 QAPWHQHH
-117 NVFHPCTRPPCL
+117 NVFHPCSRPPCL
-129 EELHRNAQLSL
+129 EELHRSAQFSL
-140 RALNRDEQ
+140 RALHRDEEQ
-148 QHEQRSTSRER
+148 QPHRSTSRER

-190 RAQERAERERELD
+190 RAQERAEKERELD
-203 YQPRKERTVRETETI
+203 YQPRKERTVRETEIQTI
-218 QRKVRKLQE
+218 QRKE

-236 TIQRKFACFYSLH
+236 TIQRK
-249 PIESCIFIP
+249 
-258 WNRKATSMGEDE
+258 ATSTGEGE
-270 GCEVLGGHRAKSSA
+270 CGEVLGGHRAKASA
-284 HKASST
+284 PNAPST
-290 QDKQTSWSKENHP
+290 KDKQTNWSKENLP
-303 PSDPKISAD
+303 PTDQMSATD

-326 GVGFDREAS
+326 GVGFDREA
-335 ARCSLVH
+335 R
-342 SQSVLQRRR
+342 
-351 KLRRRKTITGI
+351 I
-362 PKRVHQDM
+362 PKRVQQDM

-383 IVHAN
+383 IVHSN
-388 PHQLSLYQEDLSIS
+388 SHHLSLCEEDLLIS
-402 GRLHHTRD
+402 GHLHHTRD
-410 SGCQTDDFLIACS
+410 SGCQTDDFLIACT

-455 DQSDSTYTCSSSH
+455 DQ
-468 GARLRSRSLPR
+468 
-479 EGGRLMDSDDD
+479 
-490 DDDDED
+490 
-496 DDDDNYDDDDEDEEL
+496 
-511 SPYEADDFIPSGP
+511 
-524 SPRMMMMMMK
+524 
-534 DEEESTDDQAAPEP
+534 
-548 LQLGSLKRL
+548 
-557 QRSGERDR
+557 DR
-565 GGGGGGSPEHSW
+565 GGGGGGSPEHGW

-661 CDSELSLNTVPI
+661 CDSELSLNTVPN
-673 AIDEGFSLDASYH
+673 AIDEGFSLDPSYH

-704 ATDQLDDAGVS
+704 VTDQMDDAGVS

-732 PDQDHD
+732 PDQDPD
-738 QIQNLSH
+738 QTQNLR
-745 SHGLAQEYSSKQG
+745 HGLAQEYSSKQG
-758 LENQTCFS
+758 LQDQPCFGGTTTS
-766 DNNTPNNEKG
+766 NNEKG
-776 PGSLYASE
+776 SGSDYPSDTE
-784 TNSFYSSSV
+784 NFYSSSV
-793 HFGECNQSY
+793 HFGCNQSY

-816 SQSNTVAAALSHG
+816 GQSNTVAASLSHR
-829 VYLQSSTDLRAGT
+829 VYPHPSADFRAGT
-842 MTLGRSYRPLK
+842 MTLGRTCRPLR
-853 KPKVKPPPPKRTSS
+853 KPKVKPPPPKRTTS
-867 LKESSS
+867 LKDTFSG
-873 SVDVGTDT
+873 VDVGTDT
-881 QADQDQPKT
+881 QADQDQPK
-890 VREQELTLSST
+890 VISEELTLSST
-901 DMKRELE
+901 EMKLELE
-908 LELGGAPEPLQT
+908 LEIGGAPEPLQT

-927 LGSWGMGLGETVDI
+927 LGTWGRGLGETVDI

-969 LHNTELKSNNGEYTS
+969 LHNNELKSNNGEYAS

-990 ATGTTVMDCI
+990 ATGTTVMDCM

-1008 STESQSQASAQVS
+1008 STETQTQTLAQASD
-1021 QTRPTS
+1021 TRAIS
-1027 PPLPPGDYKLGSPE
+1027 PPLPPGSPE

-1059 PTSTLPSSSTAFF
+1059 PTSTLPSSSAAFF

-1093 LSSLQHFPRDGVSI
+1093 LSSLQHFPRDGSSI

-1122 QLDLNIL
+1122 QLDLNVL

-1146 TLHHSKHRVSNV
+1146 TLHHSKHRVANV
-1158 LATGTK
+1158 LSTGTK
-1164 FLVPETSNTN
+1164 LLAPEASNAN
-1174 PPPHSNSTPTITNS
+1174 PPPSSNYALTIPRSN
-1188 HLMVITP
+1188 LLVITP
-1195 SALRSVQLHPI
+1195 SALRSVQLHSI
-1206 SRSRDSATTAVQ
+1206 SQSTEKSANTDQ
-1218 ETASGMETATRP
+1218 ESSSGAETATRP
-1230 KYPPS
+1230 KCPPS
-1235 CSTLAPPPINTRPL
+1235 VSTLAPPPINTRPL

-1256 RPPCHDHISS
+1256 RPPAHEHISS
-1266 PEHSQPPPPGRHP
+1266 PEHLQPPLPGRHP

-1294 YGGGTFWAMSAFRT
+1294 YGPGTFWAMTAFRT
-1308 RMDPLSDMSE
+1308 RMDPASEHPE

-1353 STHAHSEFRVLG
+1353 SAHGHPEFRVL
-1365 ERSFSQDDDDDDDE
+1365 
-1379 EEEEEEP
+1379 
-1386 VKDLPRAACSR
+1386 
-1397 GGMRTDHPPP
+1397 
-1407 PAYEFAGLC
+1407 AYEFAGLS

-1423 ASPFKVPG
+1423 ASPVKVPG
-1431 TTMET
+1431 TLMET
-1436 SHPYLISDARRRGL
+1436 SHPYLISDARRGRF
-1450 VERDEEDEVIS
+1450 EEQEEDEELTS
-1461 GATRSAHQQHSQEN
+1461 GATRSAHQLQPQES

-1502 TDDSKMDDELL
+1502 MDDTKVDDDIILT
-1513 SSPNKTRTTEDL
+1513 SPNKTRTTEDL

-1547 KSRLCPPATVTP
+1547 KSRLCPAAPVMPAS
-1559 CNVTTV
+1559 TV
-1565 IIPPEPP
+1565 IIPPAPP
-1572 LNIPANL
+1572 LNLPATL
-1579 ATAAGAQRAPVPIY
+1579 ASAAGAQRALVPIY
-1593 RSAKKSTTSNEE
+1593 RSAKKSSTSNEE

-1638 GESLQEGA
+1638 GDPLQEGVIREA
-1646 FRQYEE
+1646 EE
-1652 HTSAFQEPPMSG
+1652 LPCTLQEPHLSG
-1664 MDPIQ
+1664 LDPIQ

-1678 AESFTSKTL
+1678 SESFTHKTL

>member
-10 PPLLCRN
+10 PPLLCR
-17 HIPHDEGLLLE
+17 HQIPNDEGLLFE
-28 DLCAINNVVL
+28 DLCAITNVIL

-57 ELENDILHT
+57 ELENDIVST
-66 NQRVWVLQNRIGQI
+66 NQRVWGLQNKIGQI
-80 QQTAS
+80 QQNAN

-98 LDIESKLSLHY
+98 LDIESKLSVHY

-129 EELHRNAQLSL
+129 EELHKNAQFSL
-140 RALNRDEQ
+140 RALHRDEKQ
-148 QHEQRSTSRER
+148 NQRPTSRER
-159 NRVTISISVA
+159 NMVTISISTVPA
-169 PPMPTFPSPHSIRR
+169 IPTFPSPHSIRR

-190 RAQERAERERELD
+190 RAQEREERERELD
-203 YQPRKERTVRETETI
+203 YQPRKERTVRETEI
-218 QRKVRKLQE
+218 QTVPRKE
-227 RPGREADVQ
+227 RPGREADSHA
-236 TIQRKFACFYSLH
+236 IQ
-249 PIESCIFIP
+249 
-258 WNRKATSMGEDE
+258 RKATSTGEGDDD
-270 GCEVLGGHRAKSSA
+270 EVLTGHKTKTLAPAVPATPDNETK
-284 HKASST
+284 
-290 QDKQTSWSKENHP
+290 WSKENV
-303 PSDPKISAD
+303 
-312 SHSISSCIIPINVT
+312 SHSDQKTTSDDSRAVSSCIIPINVT

-362 PKRVHQDM
+362 PKRVQQDM

-388 PHQLSLYQEDLSIS
+388 PHQLSLCHEDFSIS
-402 GRLHHTRD
+402 GRPHHTRD
-410 SGCQTDDFLIACS
+410 SGCQTDDFLIACT

-455 DQSDSTYTCSSSH
+455 DQSDSTYTSTTTH
-468 GARLRSRSLPR
+468 TGRLRSRSLPR
-479 EGGRLMDSDDD
+479 EGGRLMDSD
-490 DDDDED
+490 E
-496 DDDDNYDDDDEDEEL
+496 DDDDNYDDDDDEDEEL
-511 SPYEADDFIPSGP
+511 SPYEPEDFIPPGP
-524 SPRMMMMMMK
+524 SPRLKMMMMK
-534 DEEESTDDQAAPEP
+534 DEEESTDDQAAPES

-565 GGGGGGSPEHSW
+565 GEGSPDHCW

-603 SSPIHSMS
+603 SSPIHSVS
-611 TTGVLGS
+611 TTGVLSS
-618 HVDHKEDHQSSSG
+618 HADHKEDHQSSSG

-661 CDSELSLNTVPI
+661 CDSELSLNTVPN
-673 AIDEGFSLDASYH
+673 AMDEGFSLDPTYH
-686 SDLRPQGQGH
+686 SELRPQGPGH
-696 RSSSFTSS
+696 RSNSFTSS

-722 TYPQDQDQTD
+722 AYPPDQDQLD
-732 PDQDHD
+732 PDLYHD
-738 QIQNLSH
+738 QTQNVCQTH
-745 SHGLAQEYSSKQG
+745 SYSSKEA
-758 LENQTCFS
+758 LEDQTCFS
-766 DNNTPNNEKG
+766 ENTNNTDKDT
-776 PGSLYASE
+776 GSPCSSDTGGLYTSE
-784 TNSFYSSSV
+784 Q
-793 HFGECNQSY
+793 FGKSNQRHY
-802 RGYMYNYADPGPDC
+802 IYNNYADQGTDC
-816 SQSNTVAAALSHG
+816 VQSKIVAAHPISQG
-829 VYLQSSTDLRAGT
+829 VYSSASSDYKTGT
-842 MTLGRSYRPLK
+842 MTLGRPCRPLR
-853 KPKVKPPPPKRTSS
+853 KPKLKPPPPMRTSS
-867 LKESSS
+867 LKEANS

-881 QADQDQPKT
+881 QVDQDQPKM
-890 VREQELTLSST
+890 VNEQDLPLSST
-901 DMKRELE
+901 DMKLE
-908 LELGGAPEPLQT
+908 LELGGIPEPLEA

-927 LGSWGMGLGETVDI
+927 MGTWVMGLGETVDL

-956 NEGAVQSDYADLW
+956 DEGAVQSDYADLW
-969 LHNTELKSNNGEYTS
+969 LHNTEMKSNNCEYKS
-984 MSNSST
+984 LSNSST
-990 ATGTTVMDCI
+990 ATDTTVMDCI

-1008 STESQSQASAQVS
+1008 TDTQSQTLSQSSEMRAA
-1021 QTRPTS
+1021 S
-1027 PPLPPGDYKLGSPE
+1027 PPHLPGEFKLGSPE

-1059 PTSTLPSSSTAFF
+1059 PTSTVPSTSAAFF
-1072 PGPLSPST
+1072 PGPMSPST

-1093 LSSLQHFPRDGVSI
+1093 LSSSQHLPRDGPSI
-1107 SSGYKRDPD
+1107 ASNYKRDPD

-1122 QLDLNIL
+1122 QLDLNII

-1141 THHMH
+1141 TQHLH
-1146 TLHHSKHRVSNV
+1146 TLHHSKHRVANV
-1158 LATGTK
+1158 IPTGTK
-1164 FLVPETSNTN
+1164 LSVPETLNSN
-1174 PPPHSNSTPTITNS
+1174 PPPCANTAALIPSSHMLTIA
-1188 HLMVITP
+1188 P
-1195 SALRSVQLHPI
+1195 SILRSVQLH
-1206 SRSRDSATTAVQ
+1206 SVSKSSNNVTSSGL
-1218 ETASGMETATRP
+1218 ESASGAATVTKP
-1230 KYPPS
+1230 K
-1235 CSTLAPPPINTRPL
+1235 CSTSAATLAPPPMNTRPL

-1256 RPPCHDHISS
+1256 RPPSQDHNTS
-1266 PEHSQPPPPGRHP
+1266 PDHSQPTPPGRHP

-1294 YGGGTFWAMSAFRT
+1294 YGPGTFWSMTAFRT
-1308 RMDPLSDMSE
+1308 RIDPFSELSD

-1335 VDLHTHIHSHTEF
+1335 VDLHTHIRSHTEF

-1353 STHAHSEFRVLG
+1353 SAHTHPEFRILG
-1365 ERSFSQDDDDDDDE
+1365 ERSFSQDDDDEEEDE
-1379 EEEEEEP
+1379 EEEET
-1386 VKDLPRAACSR
+1386 VKESQRATCHR
-1397 GGMRTDHPPP
+1397 VGMRTDHPPP
-1407 PAYEFAGLC
+1407 PAYEFAGGFHL
-1416 HSDSGPW
+1416 DSGPW
-1423 ASPFKVPG
+1423 TSPVKVPG
-1431 TTMET
+1431 TTVET
-1436 SHPYLISDARRRGL
+1436 SHPYLISDARRIRQ
-1450 VERDEEDEVIS
+1450 VVQDEQEETS
-1461 GATRSAHQQHSQEN
+1461 GATRSAHHLLPHDN

-1489 KDSTPSDNSLSPL
+1489 KDSTPTDNSLSPL
-1502 TDDSKMDDELL
+1502 TDDAKVDDDITT
-1513 SSPNKTRTTEDL
+1513 SPNKSRTTEDL

-1547 KSRLCPPATVTP
+1547 KSRLCTTAPVNPDSVVTNAIMPPPPPLNPPAT
-1559 CNVTTV
+1559 
-1565 IIPPEPP
+1565 I
-1572 LNIPANL
+1572 
-1579 ATAAGAQRAPVPIY
+1579 ATASGSQRVPVPIY
-1593 RSAKKSTTSNEE
+1593 RSAKKSSTSNEE

-1632 ITPKMP
+1632 ITPKSH
-1638 GESLQEGA
+1638 GESIPEGPIGQA
-1646 FRQYEE
+1646 EE
-1652 HTSAFQEPPMSG
+1652 TPAVHQEPPLSNL
-1664 MDPIQ
+1664 DPIQ

-1678 AESFTSKTL
+1678 SESFTPKIL
-1687 PMSAASRQG
+1687 PMTAASRQG
-1696 RSRIPPVANSSRYST
+1696 RSRVPPVANSSRYST

>member
-10 PPLLCRN
+10 PPLLCR
-17 HIPHDEGLLLE
+17 HQIPNDEGLIFE
-28 DLCAINNVVL
+28 DLCAITNVVL

-57 ELENDILHT
+57 ELENDIVST
-66 NQRVWVLQNRIGQI
+66 NRRVWGLQNKIGRI
-80 QQTAS
+80 QQNAS

-98 LDIESKLSLHY
+98 LDIESKLSVHY

-117 NVFHPCTRPPCL
+117 NIFHSRTRPPCL
-129 EELHRNAQLSL
+129 EELHKNSQFSL
-140 RALNRDEQ
+140 RALRRDEKQ
-148 QHEQRSTSRER
+148 NEPPTSREK
-159 NRVTISISVA
+159 NKVTISVSTA
-169 PPMPTFPSPHSIRR
+169 PPIPTFPSPHSIRR

-190 RAQERAERERELD
+190 RAQEREERERELD
-203 YQPRKERTVRETETI
+203 YQPSKERTVRETEIQTI
-218 QRKVRKLQE
+218 QRKE
-227 RPGREADVQ
+227 RPGREADIQ
-236 TIQRKFACFYSLH
+236 TIQRKFDCFYSLH
-249 PIESCIFIP
+249 PIEGCIFIP
-258 WNRKATSMGEDE
+258 WNRKATSTGEGDEDE
-270 GCEVLGGHRAKSSA
+270 VLTGHKTKTSA
-284 HKASST
+284 HAVPST
-290 QDKQTSWSKENHP
+290 QDKETKWSKENV
-303 PSDPKISAD
+303 
-312 SHSISSCIIPINVT
+312 SHSDQKTTSDDTRAVSSCIIPINVT

-362 PKRVHQDM
+362 PKRVQQDM
-370 DSDESPVARERTV
+370 GT
-383 IVHAN
+383 
-388 PHQLSLYQEDLSIS
+388 
-402 GRLHHTRD
+402 
-410 SGCQTDDFLIACS
+410 

-455 DQSDSTYTCSSSH
+455 DQSDSTYTSTATH
-468 GARLRSRSLPR
+468 TGRLRSRSLPR
-479 EGGRLMDSDDD
+479 EGGRLMDSD
-490 DDDDED
+490 E
-496 DDDDNYDDDDEDEEL
+496 DDDDNYDDDDDEDEEL
-511 SPYEADDFIPSGP
+511 SPYEPEDFIPPGP
-524 SPRMMMMMMK
+524 SPRLKMMMMK

-565 GGGGGGSPEHSW
+565 GGGSPEHCW

-603 SSPIHSMS
+603 SSPIHSVS
-611 TTGVLGS
+611 TTGVLSS
-618 HVDHKEDHQSSSG
+618 HVDPKEDHQSSSG

-661 CDSELSLNTVPI
+661 CDSELSLNTVPN
-673 AIDEGFSLDASYH
+673 AMDEGFSLDPSYH
-686 SDLRPQGQGH
+686 SELRPQGPGH

-722 TYPQDQDQTD
+722 AYPPDQDQLD
-732 PDQDHD
+732 PDQYHDHT
-738 QIQNLSH
+738 QNVCPS
-745 SHGLAQEYSSKQG
+745 QDYSSKQAR
-758 LENQTCFS
+758 EQTCFS
-766 DNNTPNNEKG
+766 EKTNIADKDT
-776 PGSLYASE
+776 GSHCSSDAEALCTSE
-784 TNSFYSSSV
+784 Q
-793 HFGECNQSY
+793 FGKSNKSCGHY
-802 RGYMYNYADPGPDC
+802 IYNYADQGTDC
-816 SQSNTVAAALSHG
+816 GQSNIVAPPPISPVSP
-829 VYLQSSTDLRAGT
+829 VYSPASSEYKRGT
-842 MTLGRSYRPLK
+842 MTLGRPCRPLR
-853 KPKVKPPPPKRTSS
+853 KPKLKPPPPMRTSS
-867 LKESSS
+867 LKEPSS

-881 QADQDQPKT
+881 QADQDQPKM
-890 VREQELTLSST
+890 VSEQDLTLSST
-901 DMKRELE
+901 DMKLE
-908 LELGGAPEPLQT
+908 LELVGIPEPLET

-927 LGSWGMGLGETVDI
+927 MGTWVMGLGESVDI

-956 NEGAVQSDYADLW
+956 DEGAVQSDYADLW
-969 LHNTELKSNNGEYTS
+969 LHNTEVKSNTCEYKS
-984 MSNSST
+984 LSNSST
-990 ATGTTVMDCI
+990 ATGTTVMDCV

-1008 STESQSQASAQVS
+1008 SDTQSQTLSQSSE
-1021 QTRPTS
+1021 TRAAS
-1027 PPLPPGDYKLGSPE
+1027 PPQPPGDFKLGSPE

-1059 PTSTLPSSSTAFF
+1059 PTSTLPSTSAAFF

-1080 GKRKPKVP
+1080 GKRKPRVP

-1093 LSSLQHFPRDGVSI
+1093 LSSLQHLPRDGTSI
-1107 SSGYKRDPD
+1107 ASAYKRDPD

-1129 HGGYVRH
+1129 HSGYVRH

-1141 THHMH
+1141 TQHLH
-1146 TLHHSKHRVSNV
+1146 TLHHSKHRVVNV
-1158 LATGTK
+1158 IPTGTK
-1164 FLVPETSNTN
+1164 TSVHEALTSN
-1174 PPPHSNSTPTITNS
+1174 PPPCANATALIPNANM
-1188 HLMVITP
+1188 LAITP
-1195 SALRSVQLHPI
+1195 SILRSVHLH
-1206 SRSRDSATTAVQ
+1206 SVSKSSNTVTSSDLES
-1218 ETASGMETATRP
+1218 ASGPATVAKP
-1230 KYPPS
+1230 KCPS
-1235 CSTLAPPPINTRPL
+1235 GATLAPPPINTRPL

-1256 RPPCHDHISS
+1256 RPPTQDHTSS
-1266 PEHSQPPPPGRHP
+1266 PDHSQPPPPGRHP

-1294 YGGGTFWAMSAFRT
+1294 YGPGTFWSMTAFRT
-1308 RMDPLSDMSE
+1308 RLDPFSELSD

-1335 VDLHTHIHSHTEF
+1335 VDLHTHIRSHTEF

-1353 STHAHSEFRVLG
+1353 SARAHPEFRILG
-1365 ERSFSQDDDDDDDE
+1365 ECSFSQDDDEDDE
-1379 EEEEEEP
+1379 EEEEQ
-1386 VKDLPRAACSR
+1386 VKESQRATCHR
-1397 GGMRTDHPPP
+1397 VGMRIDHPPP
-1407 PAYEFAGLC
+1407 PAYEFAGGSHL
-1416 HSDSGPW
+1416 DSGPW
-1423 ASPFKVPG
+1423 TSPVKVPG
-1431 TTMET
+1431 TTVET
-1436 SHPYLISDARRRGL
+1436 SHPYLISDARRIRQ
-1450 VERDEEDEVIS
+1450 VVQEEEEETS
-1461 GATRSAHQQHSQEN
+1461 GATRSAHHLLPQEN

-1489 KDSTPSDNSLSPL
+1489 KDSTPTDNSLSPL
-1502 TDDSKMDDELL
+1502 TDDAKVDDDIMT
-1513 SSPNKTRTTEDL
+1513 SPNKSRTTEDL

-1547 KSRLCPPATVTP
+1547 KSRLCPAAPVNPNSVTNAIMPPPPPLNTPATV
-1559 CNVTTV
+1559 
-1565 IIPPEPP
+1565 
-1572 LNIPANL
+1572 
-1579 ATAAGAQRAPVPIY
+1579 ATASGSQRVPVPIY
-1593 RSAKKSTTSNEE
+1593 RSAKKSSTSNEE

-1632 ITPKMP
+1632 ITPKSH
-1638 GESLQEGA
+1638 GESILEGSMS
-1646 FRQYEE
+1646 QTEE
-1652 HTSAFQEPPMSG
+1652 NLPMHQEPPLSNS
-1664 MDPIQ
+1664 DPIQ

-1678 AESFTSKTL
+1678 SESFTPKIL
-1687 PMSAASRQG
+1687 PMTAASRQG
-1696 RSRIPPVANSSRYST
+1696 RSRVPPVANSSRYST

>member
-10 PPLLCRN
+10 PQLLCR
-17 HIPHDEGLLLE
+17 HQIPNDEGLLFE
-28 DLCAINNVVL
+28 DLCAISNVVL

-57 ELENDILHT
+57 ELENDIIST
-66 NQRVWVLQNRIGQI
+66 NQRVWVLQNKIGQI
-80 QQTAS
+80 QQTAN

-98 LDIESKLSLHY
+98 LDIESKLSAHY

-140 RALNRDEQ
+140 RALHRDEQ
-148 QHEQRSTSRER
+148 QSQRSTSRER

-169 PPMPTFPSPHSIRR
+169 PPIPTFPSPHTIRR
-183 QQRSRLA
+183 QQRSRQA
-190 RAQERAERERELD
+190 RAQERAEREREMD
-203 YQPRKERTVRETETI
+203 YQPRKERTVRETEIQTI
-218 QRKVRKLQE
+218 QRKE

-236 TIQRKFACFYSLH
+236 TIQRKFECFYSLH
-249 PIESCIFIP
+249 PIEGCIFIP
-258 WNRKATSMGEDE
+258 WNRKATSTGEGE
-270 GCEVLGGHRAKSSA
+270 GGEVIGGHRAKATAPNPPLS
-284 HKASST
+284 
-290 QDKQTSWSKENHP
+290 QDKQTNWSKENLP
-303 PSDPKISAD
+303 PSDQKATSD
-312 SHSISSCIIPINVT
+312 SNAISSCIIPINVT

-362 PKRVHQDM
+362 PKRVQQDM

-388 PHQLSLYQEDLSIS
+388 PHQLSLCQEDLSIS

-410 SGCQTDDFLIACS
+410 SGCQTDDFLIACT

-455 DQSDSTYTCSSSH
+455 DQSDSTYTSAAVH
-468 GARLRSRSLPR
+468 GGRLRSRSLPR
-479 EGGRLMDSDDD
+479 EGGRLIDSD
-490 DDDDED
+490 E

-511 SPYEADDFIPSGP
+511 SPYEAEDFIPPGP
-524 SPRMMMMMMK
+524 SPRMKMMMMK
-534 DEEESTDDQAAPEP
+534 DEEESTDDQAAPES

-557 QRSGERDR
+557 QRSGDRDR

-603 SSPIHSMS
+603 SSPIHSVS

-661 CDSELSLNTVPI
+661 CDSELSLNIVPN
-673 AIDEGFSLDASYH
+673 ASDEGFSLDPSYH

-722 TYPQDQDQTD
+722 TYPPDQDQTD
-732 PDQDHD
+732 PDQEPD
-738 QIQNLSH
+738 QTQNLSQN
-745 SHGLAQEYSSKQG
+745 HGLGQEYNSTQG
-758 LENQTCFS
+758 LEDQTCFS
-766 DNNTPNNEKG
+766 DKTSNTENDS
-776 PGSLYASE
+776 GSHYPSE
-784 TNSFYSSSV
+784 AEGFYSSAV

-802 RGYMYNYADPGPDC
+802 RSYMYNYADSGPDC
-816 SQSNTVAAALSHG
+816 GQTSTVAAALSHG
-829 VYLQSSTDLRAGT
+829 VYPQPSSDFRAGT
-842 MTLGRSYRPLK
+842 MTQGRPCRPLR

-867 LKESSS
+867 LRENSC

-881 QADQDQPKT
+881 QADQDQPKMGS
-890 VREQELTLSST
+890 EQELTLSST
-901 DMKRELE
+901 DMKLE
-908 LELGGAPEPLQT
+908 LELGGAPEPLET

-927 LGSWGMGLGETVDI
+927 MGSWVMGLGGPVDI

-956 NEGAVQSDYADLW
+956 DEGAVQSDYADLW

-990 ATGTTVMDCI
+990 ATGTTVMESI

-1008 STESQSQASAQVS
+1008 STETQNQALAQTS
-1021 QTRPTS
+1021 EKRATS
-1027 PPLPPGDYKLGSPE
+1027 PPLPPEDFKLASPE

-1059 PTSTLPSSSTAFF
+1059 PTSTLPSSSAAFF

-1093 LSSLQHFPRDGVSI
+1093 LSSLQHFPRDGASY
-1107 SSGYKRDPD
+1107 SYKRDPD

-1122 QLDLNIL
+1122 QLDLNVL

-1141 THHMH
+1141 TQHMH
-1146 TLHHSKHRVSNV
+1146 TLHHSKHRAANVLVTGPKLLAPEVSNTIAPPSSTAAPLIPSSNL
-1158 LATGTK
+1158 LA
-1164 FLVPETSNTN
+1164 
-1174 PPPHSNSTPTITNS
+1174 
-1188 HLMVITP
+1188 ITP
-1195 SALRSVQLHPI
+1195 SALRSVQLHSINQPT
-1206 SRSRDSATTAVQ
+1206 DNATTDQ
-1218 ETASGMETATRP
+1218 ESASETVTRP
-1230 KYPPS
+1230 KCPPS
-1235 CSTLAPPPINTRPL
+1235 GSSLAPPPVNTRPL

-1256 RPPCHDHISS
+1256 RPPSQDHTSS
-1266 PEHSQPPPPGRHP
+1266 PEHSHPPPPGRHP

-1294 YGGGTFWAMSAFRT
+1294 YGPGTFWAMTAFRT
-1308 RMDPLSDMSE
+1308 RMDPSSELSE
-1318 DSSPLH
+1318 DSSPMH

-1353 STHAHSEFRVLG
+1353 SAHAHPEFRILG
-1365 ERSFSQDDDDDDDE
+1365 ERSFSQDDDDDDEDDE
-1379 EEEEEEP
+1379 EEEQVKEP
-1386 VKDLPRAACSR
+1386 PRAACSR
-1397 GGMRTDHPPP
+1397 GGMRSDHPPP
-1407 PAYEFAGLC
+1407 PAYEFAGGS

-1423 ASPFKVPG
+1423 ASPVKVPG

-1436 SHPYLISDARRRGL
+1436 SHPYLISDARKRGQEEL
-1450 VERDEEDEVIS
+1450 EEDEDETS
-1461 GATRSAHQQHSQEN
+1461 GATRSAHQQPSQEH

-1502 TDDSKMDDELL
+1502 MDDTKVDDDIIVT
-1513 SSPNKTRTTEDL
+1513 SPNKTRTTEDL

-1547 KSRLCPPATVTP
+1547 KSRLCPTAPVTAGSVP
-1559 CNVTTV
+1559 TV
-1565 IIPPEPP
+1565 IIPPAPP
-1572 LNIPANL
+1572 LNIPATL
-1579 ATAAGAQRAPVPIY
+1579 ATTAGSQRVPVPIY
-1593 RSAKKSTTSNEE
+1593 RSAKKSSTSNEE

-1632 ITPKMP
+1632 LTPKTP
-1638 GESLQEGA
+1638 GESIQEGHI
-1646 FRQYEE
+1646 RQCEE
-1652 HTSAFQEPPMSG
+1652 LPSAVQEPPISSL
-1664 MDPIQ
+1664 DPIQ

-1678 AESFTSKTL
+1678 SESFTPKIL

>member
-1 MPFAKRIVE
+1 M
-10 PPLLCRN
+10 
-17 HIPHDEGLLLE
+17 
-28 DLCAINNVVL
+28 
-38 SRTLRQLS
+38 
-46 DLARHACSLFQ
+46 CS
-57 ELENDILHT
+57 
-66 NQRVWVLQNRIGQI
+66 
-80 QQTAS
+80 
-85 ALDPKKEAVPVSN
+85 VSN
-98 LDIESKLSLHY
+98 LDIESKLSAHY

-140 RALNRDEQ
+140 RALNRGKE
-148 QHEQRSTSRER
+148 RSTSRER

-169 PPMPTFPSPHSIRR
+169 PPMPTFPSPHTIRR

-190 RAQERAERERELD
+190 
-203 YQPRKERTVRETETI
+203 
-218 QRKVRKLQE
+218 
-227 RPGREADVQ
+227 
-236 TIQRKFACFYSLH
+236 
-249 PIESCIFIP
+249 
-258 WNRKATSMGEDE
+258 TSTGEGE
-270 GCEVLGGHRAKSSA
+270 GSEVLGGHRAKASA
-284 HKASST
+284 PGAAST
-290 QDKQTSWSKENHP
+290 QDKQTNWSKENVP
-303 PSDPKISAD
+303 PSDQKTSGD
-312 SHSISSCIIPINVT
+312 SHAISSCIIPINVT

-362 PKRVHQDM
+362 PKRVQQDM

-383 IVHAN
+383 IIHAN
-388 PHQLSLYQEDLSIS
+388 PHQLSLCQEDLSIS

-410 SGCQTDDFLIACS
+410 SGCQTDDFLIAS
-423 AAPSRRR
+423 APSRRR

-455 DQSDSTYTCSSSH
+455 DQSDSTYTTAAAH
-468 GARLRSRSLPR
+468 GGRLRSRSLPR
-479 EGGRLMDSDDD
+479 EGGQ
-490 DDDDED
+490 
-496 DDDDNYDDDDEDEEL
+496 
-511 SPYEADDFIPSGP
+511 DFIPPGP
-524 SPRMMMMMMK
+524 SPRMKMMMMK

-557 QRSGERDR
+557 H
-565 GGGGGGSPEHSW
+565 PEHSW

-603 SSPIHSMS
+603 SSPIHSVS

-661 CDSELSLNTVPI
+661 CDSELSLNTVPN
-673 AIDEGFSLDASYH
+673 AIDEGFSLDPSYH

-722 TYPQDQDQTD
+722 TYPPDQDQTD
-732 PDQDHD
+732 PDQDPE
-738 QIQNLSH
+738 QTQNLRQ

-758 LENQTCFS
+758 LDDPTCFS
-766 DNNTPNNEKG
+766 DKTSNTEKEA
-776 PGSLYASE
+776 GSHYPPDTE
-784 TNSFYSSSV
+784 GFYSSSV

-816 SQSNTVAAALSHG
+816 AQSNTVAATLSHG
-829 VYLQSSTDLRAGT
+829 VYPQPSADFRAGT
-842 MTLGRSYRPLK
+842 MTLGRTCRPLR

-867 LKESSS
+867 LKETSSC
-873 SVDVGTDT
+873 VDVGTDT
-881 QADQDQPKT
+881 QADQDQPKM
-890 VREQELTLSST
+890 VSEQELTLSST
-901 DMKRELE
+901 DMKLELD
-908 LELGGAPEPLQT
+908 LELGGVPEPLQT

-927 LGSWGMGLGETVDI
+927 LGTWGMGLGETVDI

-956 NEGAVQSDYADLW
+956 DEGAVQSDYADLW

-990 ATGTTVMDCI
+990 ATGTTVMECI

-1008 STESQSQASAQVS
+1008 STETQTQALAQASE
-1021 QTRPTS
+1021 TRATT
-1027 PPLPPGDYKLGSPE
+1027 PPLPPGDFKLGSPE

-1059 PTSTLPSSSTAFF
+1059 PTSTLPSSSAAFF

-1093 LSSLQHFPRDGVSI
+1093 LSSLQHFPRDGASI
-1107 SSGYKRDPD
+1107 SSCYKRDPD

-1122 QLDLNIL
+1122 QLDLNVL

-1146 TLHHSKHRVSNV
+1146 TLHHSKHRVANV
-1158 LATGTK
+1158 IATGTK
-1164 FLVPETSNTN
+1164 FSN
-1174 PPPHSNSTPTITNS
+1174 
-1188 HLMVITP
+1188 LLAITP
-1195 SALRSVQLHPI
+1195 SALRSVQLHSI
-1206 SRSRDSATTAVQ
+1206 SQSTELQSTSTTDQ
-1218 ETASGMETATRP
+1218 ETAIAAETATRP
-1230 KYPPS
+1230 KS
-1235 CSTLAPPPINTRPL
+1235 
-1249 PPRRPPP
+1249 
-1256 RPPCHDHISS
+1256 
-1266 PEHSQPPPPGRHP
+1266 
-1279 DGPPSYES
+1279 
-1287 LLLRQDR
+1287 
-1294 YGGGTFWAMSAFRT
+1294 FRT
-1308 RMDPLSDMSE
+1308 RMDQSSDLSE

-1353 STHAHSEFRVLG
+1353 SAHAHPEFRVLG
-1365 ERSFSQDDDDDDDE
+1365 ERSFSQDDDDDEDDEDE
-1379 EEEEEEP
+1379 EEEQ
-1386 VKDLPRAACSR
+1386 VKELPRAACSR
-1397 GGMRTDHPPP
+1397 GGMRSDHPPP
-1407 PAYEFAGLC
+1407 PAYEFAGGS

-1423 ASPFKVPG
+1423 ASPVKVPG
-1431 TTMET
+1431 NTVET
-1436 SHPYLISDARRRGL
+1436 SHPYLISDARRGGQ
-1450 VERDEEDEVIS
+1450 EEQEEEEEVTS
-1461 GATRSAHQQHSQEN
+1461 
-1475 KDDSTTPDTEDYFS
+1475 
-1489 KDSTPSDNSLSPL
+1489 DSTPSDNSLSPL
-1502 TDDSKMDDELL
+1502 TDDTKVDDDIIIT
-1513 SSPNKTRTTEDL
+1513 SPNKTRTTEDL

-1547 KSRLCPPATVTP
+1547 KSRLCPTAPVAP
-1559 CNVTTV
+1559 SNVSTV
-1565 IIPPEPP
+1565 IIPPAPP
-1572 LNIPANL
+1572 LNIPASL
-1579 ATAAGAQRAPVPIY
+1579 ATAAGSQRAPVPIY
-1593 RSAKKSTTSNEE
+1593 RSAKKSSTSNEE

-1632 ITPKMP
+1632 ITPKTP
-1638 GESLQEGA
+1638 GESLPEGTI
-1646 FRQYEE
+1646 RQAEE
-1652 HTSAFQEPPMSG
+1652 TPSTLQEPPIPG
-1664 MDPIQ
+1664 LEPIQ

-1678 AESFTSKTL
+1678 SESFTPKTL

>member
-1 MPFAKRIVE
+1 MA
-10 PPLLCRN
+10 LACLGLGC
-17 HIPHDEGLLLE
+17 IPVRSK
-28 DLCAINNVVL
+28 A
-38 SRTLRQLS
+38 
-46 DLARHACSLFQ
+46 
-57 ELENDILHT
+57 
-66 NQRVWVLQNRIGQI
+66 
-80 QQTAS
+80 
-85 ALDPKKEAVPVSN
+85 VSN

-109 QAPWHQQH
+109 QAPWHQHH
-117 NVFHPCTRPPCL
+117 NVFHPCSRPPCL
-129 EELHRNAQLSL
+129 EELHRSAQFSL
-140 RALNRDEQ
+140 RALHRDEEQ
-148 QHEQRSTSRER
+148 QPHRSTSRER

-190 RAQERAERERELD
+190 RAQERAEKERELD
-203 YQPRKERTVRETETI
+203 YQPRKERTVRETEIQTI
-218 QRKVRKLQE
+218 QRKE

-236 TIQRKFACFYSLH
+236 TIQRK
-249 PIESCIFIP
+249 
-258 WNRKATSMGEDE
+258 ATSTGEGE
-270 GCEVLGGHRAKSSA
+270 CGEVLGGHRAKASA
-284 HKASST
+284 PNAPST
-290 QDKQTSWSKENHP
+290 KDKQTNWSKENLP
-303 PSDPKISAD
+303 PTDQMSATD

-362 PKRVHQDM
+362 PKRVQQDM

-383 IVHAN
+383 IVHSN
-388 PHQLSLYQEDLSIS
+388 SHHLSLCEEDLLIS
-402 GRLHHTRD
+402 GHLHHTRD
-410 SGCQTDDFLIACS
+410 SGCQTDDFLIACT

-455 DQSDSTYTCSSSH
+455 DQSDSTYTSAAGH
-468 GARLRSRSLPR
+468 GGRLRSRSLPR

-490 DDDDED
+490 DDDD
-496 DDDDNYDDDDEDEEL
+496 DDDNYDDDDEDEDL

-524 SPRMMMMMMK
+524 SPRMKMMMMK

-557 QRSGERDR
+557 QRSGDRDR
-565 GGGGGGSPEHSW
+565 GGGGGGSPEHGW

-661 CDSELSLNTVPI
+661 CDSELSLNTVPN
-673 AIDEGFSLDASYH
+673 AIDEGFSLDPSYH

-704 ATDQLDDAGVS
+704 ATDQMDDAGVS

-732 PDQDHD
+732 PDQDPD
-738 QIQNLSH
+738 QTQNLS
-745 SHGLAQEYSSKQG
+745 QEYSSKQG
-758 LENQTCFS
+758 LQDQPCFGGTTTS
-766 DNNTPNNEKG
+766 NNEKG
-776 PGSLYASE
+776 SGSDYPSDTE
-784 TNSFYSSSV
+784 TFYSSSV
-793 HFGECNQSY
+793 HFGCNQSY

-816 SQSNTVAAALSHG
+816 GQSNTVAASLSHR
-829 VYLQSSTDLRAGT
+829 VYPHPSAEFRAGT
-842 MTLGRSYRPLK
+842 MTLGRTCRPLR
-853 KPKVKPPPPKRTSS
+853 KPKVKPPPPKRTTS
-867 LKESSS
+867 LKDTFSG
-873 SVDVGTDT
+873 VDVGTDT
-881 QADQDQPKT
+881 QADQDQPK
-890 VREQELTLSST
+890 VISEELTLSST
-901 DMKRELE
+901 EMKLELE
-908 LELGGAPEPLQT
+908 LEIGGAPEPLQT

-927 LGSWGMGLGETVDI
+927 LGTWGRGLGETVDI

-969 LHNTELKSNNGEYTS
+969 LHNNELKSNNGEYAS

-990 ATGTTVMDCI
+990 ATGTTVMDCM

-1008 STESQSQASAQVS
+1008 STETQTQTLAQASD
-1021 QTRPTS
+1021 TRAIS
-1027 PPLPPGDYKLGSPE
+1027 PPLPPGSPE

-1059 PTSTLPSSSTAFF
+1059 PTSTLPSSSAAFF

-1093 LSSLQHFPRDGVSI
+1093 LSSLQHFPRDGSSI

-1122 QLDLNIL
+1122 QLDLNVL

-1146 TLHHSKHRVSNV
+1146 TLHHSKHRVANV
-1158 LATGTK
+1158 LSTGTK
-1164 FLVPETSNTN
+1164 LLAPEASNAN
-1174 PPPHSNSTPTITNS
+1174 PPSSSNYALTIPRSN
-1188 HLMVITP
+1188 LLVITP
-1195 SALRSVQLHPI
+1195 SALRSVQLHSI
-1206 SRSRDSATTAVQ
+1206 SQSTEKSVNTDQ
-1218 ETASGMETATRP
+1218 ESSSGAETATRP
-1230 KYPPS
+1230 KCPPS
-1235 CSTLAPPPINTRPL
+1235 VSTLAPPPINTRPL

-1256 RPPCHDHISS
+1256 RPPAHEHISS
-1266 PEHSQPPPPGRHP
+1266 PEHLQPPLPGRHP

-1294 YGGGTFWAMSAFRT
+1294 YGPGTFWAMTAFRT
-1308 RMDPLSDMSE
+1308 RMDPASEHPE

-1353 STHAHSEFRVLG
+1353 SAHGHPEFRVLG
-1365 ERSFSQDDDDDDDE
+1365 ERSFSQDDDDDEDDE
-1379 EEEEEEP
+1379 EEEEEQVKEP
-1386 VKDLPRAACSR
+1386 LRAACSR
-1397 GGMRTDHPPP
+1397 GGMRSVHLPP
-1407 PAYEFAGLC
+1407 PAYEFAGLS

-1423 ASPFKVPG
+1423 ASPVKVPG
-1431 TTMET
+1431 TSMET
-1436 SHPYLISDARRRGL
+1436 SHPYLISDARRGRF
-1450 VERDEEDEVIS
+1450 EEQEEDEELTS
-1461 GATRSAHQQHSQEN
+1461 GATRSAHQLQPQES

-1489 KDSTPSDNSLSPL
+1489 KGIFYSADSTPSDNSLSPL
-1502 TDDSKMDDELL
+1502 MDDTKVDDDVILT
-1513 SSPNKTRTTEDL
+1513 SPNKTRTTEDL

-1537 GRKDSGDLNV
+1537 GRKDSGDLNA
-1547 KSRLCPPATVTP
+1547 KSRLCPAAPVMPAS
-1559 CNVTTV
+1559 TV
-1565 IIPPEPP
+1565 IIPPAPP
-1572 LNIPANL
+1572 LNLPATL
-1579 ATAAGAQRAPVPIY
+1579 ASAAGAQRAPVPIY
-1593 RSAKKSTTSNEE
+1593 RSAKKSSTSNEE

-1638 GESLQEGA
+1638 GDPLQEGVI
-1646 FRQYEE
+1646 RQAEE
-1652 HTSAFQEPPMSG
+1652 LPCTLQESHLSG
-1664 MDPIQ
+1664 LDPIQ

-1678 AESFTSKTL
+1678 SESFTHKTL